1 MTSKVRNVWGGGGCF
16 LAKAAGVAA
25 SVALALG
32 IGIATPCTA
41 QAIDLAAPEHSKTI
55 SSNDD
60 GTYTLSLDV
69 TGRKGSQSETVTQ
82 KTDIVLVMDT
92 SGSMDFRMD
101 KDKDARPGESR
112 LDYAKTA
119 ANDLVNSVVK
129 DGNDDVRVA
138 VVSFSNDAQTVVGYT
153 SDKGELRRGI
163 DALGADDGT
172 NWEAGLAAANGLTAR
187 DGAKKYIVFLSD
199 GEPTYRYETVE
210 YWFFGWHTKTVVAG
224 SGRYYEQANFDHAVT
239 EAKKRGNAT
248 LFSVAVGSTQKV
260 SERMSSFQKEAT
272 GSANGCYSATTPEAL
287 RKAFASI
294 TQTITQSAQYTNVT
308 MTDVLTDYVDFVGA
322 DGNVR
327 VSARDAE
334 GNEVSLSPSDYEVS
348 VDAATK
354 RATLRFRQGQ
364 NGQAGFVLGEDV
376 TYTLS
381 FDVELTQA
389 AYDAAAAAGKTTT
402 LPTNSE
408 GKLSYSV
415 VNDNGAAQTVVAG
428 TDQSYQ
434 PQSVDVPVN
443 VVSIQKTWVGGT
455 VRPSSLTVDL
465 LRNGQKY
472 KTVVLDA
479 SAGYKADV
487 VVPAGIGDSVW
498 RVSEADVPPGYKP
511 TYGDDVTNSGTLS
524 ITNTYSVT
532 PVRVNGKESLS
543 GHKTLTGRDL
553 QAGEFRFQL
562 KDAQGKEVSTVTN
575 DEKGNFAFD
584 DLVFDAAGTY
594 SYTVSEDTSLL
605 PDYISPVTT
614 GPKSVT
620 IVVTDNGDGTL
631 AADVHKDALE
641 FENSYKAKAATV
653 QLSFVKKLSGRPTA
667 LEAGEFRF
675 QLKDAQGNVAATV
688 SNDAAGNVTFPS
700 MAFDEAG
707 TYVYKVSE
715 VAGSAAGVSYDA
727 GVRTVTIK
735 VTDEGQ
741 GVLAAETSVDGDT
754 TFANTYKAAPVSYAV
769 TQDVKVSKTLTGR
782 AFKAGEF
789 DFELVEDDN
798 VVATAAND
806 AEGNVRF
813 DTITYDE
820 PGTHNYVVREVNGG
834 LAGVTY
840 DSSEHVVTVVVTDD
854 GSGKLSAK
862 ATSADG
868 QIVFKNAYS
877 AAPTSITFGGTKVLT
892 GAELAAGQFAFQ
904 LKDAQGNVVATATN
918 AADGSLVFEP
928 VSLDAAGEYHLTLSE
943 VNDAQ
948 DNVTYDDHVYQLDVT
963 VDDDGEGS
971 LYVASYTVD
980 GGTDLPVFEN
990 AYVAPEA
997 PSEPAA
1003 PQAPAAV
1010 PNTGDA
1016 TSPVLPLAIGACAL
1030 AAACAAL
1037 LLVRRNNR

>member
-1 MTSKVRNVWGGGGCF
+1 MTSKVRNVSGGGRF
-16 LAKAAGVAA
+16 LVKAAGVVA

-32 IGIATPCTA
+32 IGLATPCTA

-129 DGNDDVRVA
+129 NGNDVRVA
-138 VVSFSNDAQTVVGYT
+138 VVSFNKDAKTVVGYT

-163 DALGADDGT
+163 DGLWADGGT

-187 DGAKKYIVFLSD
+187 DGAKKYTVFLSD
-199 GEPTYRYETVE
+199 GEPTYRYEKYSFLGYSWTE
-210 YWFFGWHTKTVVAG
+210 VAG
-224 SGRYYEQANFDHAVT
+224 NGRYYEQANFDHAVA

-272 GSANGCYSATTPEAL
+272 GSTDGCYSATTPEAL
-287 RKAFASI
+287 RQAFASI

-308 MTDVLTDYVDFVGA
+308 ITDALTDYVDFVGA

-381 FDVELTQA
+381 FDVKLTQA

-402 LPTNSE
+402 LPTNAE

-415 VNDNGAAQTVVAG
+415 VNDNGTTQTVVAG
-428 TDQSYQ
+428 ADQSYQ

-455 VRPSSLTVDL
+455 VRPDSLTVDL
-465 LRNGQKY
+465 LRDGKTY
-472 KTVVLDA
+472 KTVTLDA
-479 SAGYKADV
+479 AAGYKADV
-487 VVPAGIGDSVW
+487 VVPAGVGDSVW
-498 RVSEADVPPGYKP
+498 SVSEANVPAGYTP
-511 TYGDDVTNSGTLS
+511 TYGDAVTNSGTLS
-524 ITNTYSVT
+524 ITNTYSVS
-532 PVRVNGKESLS
+532 PVTVYGKESLS
-543 GHKTLTGRDL
+543 GRKALTGRDL
-553 QAGEFRFQL
+553 KAGEFSFQL
-562 KDAQGKEVSTVTN
+562 KDASGKPVQTVTN
-575 DEKGNFAFD
+575 DESGNFHFD
-584 DLVFDAAGTY
+584 DLTFDEPGTY
-594 SYTVSEDTSLL
+594 TYTVSEDTSSL
-605 PDYISPVTT
+605 PAGVSAVTA

-631 AADVHKDALE
+631 SADVRKDALE
-641 FENSYKAKAATV
+641 FENSYEAGAAMV
-653 QLSFVKKLSGRPTA
+653 QLSFAKTLSGRPTA
-667 LEAGEFRF
+667 LTDGEFQF
-675 QLKDAQGNVAATV
+675 QLKDEQDNVVATA
-688 SNDAAGNVTFPS
+688 SNDAAGTVTFPC
-700 MAFDEAG
+700 MAFGKAG
-707 TYVYKVSE
+707 TYTYKVSE
-715 VAGSAAGVSYDA
+715 VVGSAAGITYDA
-727 GVRTVTIK
+727 DVRKVTIK
-735 VTDEGQ
+735 VADDGEGYL
-741 GVLAAETSVDGDT
+741 VAETSVEGDT
-754 TFANTYKAAPVSYAV
+754 TFANTYKAAPVPYGV

-782 AFKAGEF
+782 DLRAGEF
-789 DFELVEDDN
+789 EFELVENGN
-798 VVATAAND
+798 VVATASND
-806 AEGNVRF
+806 AKGNVNF
-813 DTITYDE
+813 DALEYDE
-820 PGTHNYVVREVNGG
+820 AGTHTYVVREAKGSLG
-834 LAGVTY
+834 GVTY
-840 DSSEHVVTVVVTDD
+840 DASEHVVTVSVTDD
-854 GSGKLSAK
+854 GSGRLSAK

-963 VDDDGEGS
+963 VADDGEGS

-997 PSEPAA
+997 PSESAA

-1016 TSPVLPLAIGACAL
+1016 TSPVLPLAIGTCAL
-1030 AAACAAL
+1030 AVACAAL
-1037 LLVRRNNR
+1037 LLVRRNNS

>member
-1 MTSKVRNVWGGGGCF
+1 MTSKVRNVSGGGCF
-16 LAKAAGVAA
+16 LVKAAGVVA

-32 IGIATPCTA
+32 IGLATPCTA

-55 SSNDD
+55 SRNDD

-101 KDKDARPGESR
+101 KDKNARPGESR

-129 DGNDDVRVA
+129 NGNDVRVA
-138 VVSFSNDAQTVVGYT
+138 VVSFNKDAKTVVGYT

-163 DALGADDGT
+163 DGLWADGGT

-199 GEPTYRYETVE
+199 GEPTYRYEKHSFLGYSWTE
-210 YWFFGWHTKTVVAG
+210 VAG
-224 SGRYYEQANFDHAVT
+224 NGRYYEQANFDHAVA

-272 GSANGCYSATTPEAL
+272 GSTDGCYSATTPEAL
-287 RKAFASI
+287 RQAFASI

-308 MTDVLTDYVDFVGA
+308 ITDALTDYVDFVGA

-381 FDVELTQA
+381 FDVKLTQA

-402 LPTNSE
+402 LPTNAE

-415 VNDNGAAQTVVAG
+415 VNDNGTTQTVVAG
-428 TDQSYQ
+428 ADQSYQ

-455 VRPSSLTVDL
+455 VRPDSLAVEL
-465 LRNGQKY
+465 LRDGQTY
-472 KTVVLDA
+472 KTVALDA
-479 SAGYKADV
+479 AAGYKADV
-487 VVPAGIGDSVW
+487 VVPAGVGDSVW
-498 RVSEADVPPGYKP
+498 SVSEAKVPAGYTP
-511 TYGDDVTNSGTLS
+511 TYGDAVTNSGTLS
-524 ITNTYSVT
+524 ITNTYSVS
-532 PVRVNGKESLS
+532 PVKVSLS

-553 QAGEFRFQL
+553 TAGEFSFQL
-562 KDAQGKEVSTVTN
+562 KNAQGKVVSTATN
-575 DEKGNFAFD
+575 DAKGSFAFD
-584 DLVFDAAGTY
+584 DLTFDAAGTY
-594 SYTVSEDTSLL
+594 SYTVTEDTSNL
-605 PDYISPVTT
+605 PAGVSPVTE
-614 GPKSVT
+614 GSKSVT

-631 AADVHKDALE
+631 SADVRKDALE
-641 FENSYKAKAATV
+641 FENSYEAGAAMV
-653 QLSFVKKLSGRPTA
+653 QLSFAKTLSGRPTA
-667 LEAGEFRF
+667 LTDGEFQF
-675 QLKDAQGNVAATV
+675 QLKDEQGNVVATA
-688 SNDAAGNVTFPS
+688 SNDAAGTVTFPR
-700 MAFDEAG
+700 MAFGEAG
-707 TYVYKVSE
+707 TYTYKVSE
-715 VAGSAAGVSYDA
+715 VVGSAAGITYDA
-727 GVRTVTIK
+727 DVRKVTIK
-735 VTDEGQ
+735 VTDDGK
-741 GVLAAETSVDGDT
+741 GYLAAETSVDGDT
-754 TFANTYKAAPVSYAV
+754 TFTNTYKAESVSYSV
-769 TQDVKVSKTLTGR
+769 SQDVKVSKTLTGR
-782 AFKAGEF
+782 NLRAGEF
-789 DFELVEDDN
+789 EFELVEN
-798 VVATAAND
+798 GKVVATAHND
-806 AEGNVRF
+806 AKGKVNF
-813 DTITYDE
+813 DALKYDE
-820 PGTHNYVVREVNGG
+820 AGTHTYVVREAKGS
-834 LAGVTY
+834 LDGVTY
-840 DSSEHVVTVVVTDD
+840 DASEYVVTVSVTDD
-854 GSGKLSAK
+854 GSGRLSAK

-963 VDDDGEGS
+963 VADDGEGS

-1016 TSPVLPLAIGACAL
+1016 TSPVLPLAIGTCAL

>member
-1 MTSKVRNVWGGGGCF
+1 M
-16 LAKAAGVAA
+16 
-25 SVALALG
+25 
-32 IGIATPCTA
+32 
-41 QAIDLAAPEHSKTI
+41 
-55 SSNDD
+55 
-60 GTYTLSLDV
+60 
-69 TGRKGSQSETVTQ
+69 TQ

-101 KDKDARPGESR
+101 KDKNTRPGESR

-129 DGNDDVRVA
+129 NGNDVRVA
-138 VVSFSNDAQTVVGYT
+138 VVSFNKDAKTVVGYT

-163 DALGADDGT
+163 DGLWADGGT

-199 GEPTYRYETVE
+199 GEPTYRYEKHSFLGFSWTE
-210 YWFFGWHTKTVVAG
+210 VAG
-224 SGRYYEQANFDHAVT
+224 NGRYYEQANFDHAVT

-272 GSANGCYSATTPEAL
+272 GSTDGCYSATTPEAL
-287 RKAFASI
+287 KQAFASI

-308 MTDVLTDYVDFVGA
+308 MTDVLTDYVNFVGK

-389 AYDAAAAAGKTTT
+389 AYNAAAAAGKTTT
-402 LPTNSE
+402 LPTNAE

-415 VNDNGAAQTVVAG
+415 VNDNGTTQTVVAG
-428 TDQSYQ
+428 ADQSYQ

-455 VRPSSLTVDL
+455 VRPDSLAVEL
-465 LRNGQKY
+465 LRDGQTY
-472 KTVVLDA
+472 KTVKLDA
-479 SAGYKADV
+479 AAGYKADV
-487 VVPAGIGDSVW
+487 VVPAGVGDSVW
-498 RVSEADVPPGYKP
+498 SVSEVKVPAGYTP
-511 TYGDDVTNSGTLS
+511 TYGDPVTNSGTLS
-524 ITNTYSVT
+524 ITNTYSVS
-532 PVRVNGKESLS
+532 PVKVSLS
-543 GHKTLTGRDL
+543 GHKTLTGRALKAD
-553 QAGEFRFQL
+553 EFSFQL
-562 KDAQGKEVSTVTN
+562 KDAQNKVVSTATN
-575 DEKGNFAFD
+575 DADGNFAFD
-584 DLVFDAAGTY
+584 DLTFDAAGTY
-594 SYTVSEDTSLL
+594 SYTVTEDTSNL
-605 PDYISPVTT
+605 PDGVSAVTA
-614 GPKSVT
+614 GLKSVT

-631 AADVHKDALE
+631 SADVRKDALE
-641 FENSYKAKAATV
+641 FENSYEAGAAMV
-653 QLSFVKKLSGRPTA
+653 QLSFAKTLSGRPTA
-667 LEAGEFRF
+667 LTDGEFQF
-675 QLKDAQGNVAATV
+675 QLKDEQGNVVATA
-688 SNDAAGNVTFPS
+688 SNDAAGTVTFPR
-700 MAFDEAG
+700 MAFGEAG
-707 TYVYKVSE
+707 TYTYKVSE
-715 VAGSAAGVSYDA
+715 VAGSAAGVTYDA

-735 VTDEGQ
+735 VTDDGK
-741 GVLAAETSVDGDT
+741 GYLVAETSVDGDT
-754 TFANTYKAAPVSYAV
+754 TFTNTYKAESVSYSV
-769 TQDVKVSKTLTGR
+769 SQDVKVSKTLTGR
-782 AFKAGEF
+782 DFGAGEF
-789 DFELVEDDN
+789 EFELVEN
-798 VVATAAND
+798 GKVVATAHND
-806 AEGNVRF
+806 AEGKVNF
-813 DTITYDE
+813 DALTYDE
-820 PGTHNYVVREVNGG
+820 AGTHTYVVCEAKGSLG
-834 LAGVTY
+834 GVTY
-840 DSSEHVVTVVVTDD
+840 DSSEYVVTVSVTDD
-854 GSGKLSAK
+854 GSGRLSAK

-963 VDDDGEGS
+963 VADDGEGS

-1016 TSPVLPLAIGACAL
+1016 TSPALPLAIGACAL
-1030 AAACAAL
+1030 AAACAAF

>member
-1 MTSKVRNVWGGGGCF
+1 M
-16 LAKAAGVAA
+16 
-25 SVALALG
+25 
-32 IGIATPCTA
+32 
-41 QAIDLAAPEHSKTI
+41 
-55 SSNDD
+55 
-60 GTYTLSLDV
+60 
-69 TGRKGSQSETVTQ
+69 TQ

-101 KDKDARPGESR
+101 KDKNARPGESR

-129 DGNDDVRVA
+129 NGNDVRVA
-138 VVSFSNDAQTVVGYT
+138 VVSFNKDAKTVVGYT

-163 DALGADDGT
+163 DGLWADGGT

-199 GEPTYRYETVE
+199 GEPTYRYEKHSFLGFSWTE
-210 YWFFGWHTKTVVAG
+210 VAG
-224 SGRYYEQANFDHAVT
+224 NGRYYEQANFDHAVA

-272 GSANGCYSATTPEAL
+272 GSTDGCYSATTPEAL
-287 RKAFASI
+287 RQAFASI

-308 MTDVLTDYVDFVGA
+308 ITDALTDYVDFVGA

-327 VSARDAE
+327 VSARDTE

-381 FDVELTQA
+381 FDVKLTQA
-389 AYDAAAAAGKTTT
+389 AYDAAAAGKTTT
-402 LPTNSE
+402 LPCAE

-415 VNDNGAAQTVVAG
+415 VNDNGTTQTVVAG
-428 TDQSYQ
+428 ADQSDQ

-455 VRPSSLTVDL
+455 VRPDSLTVDL
-465 LRNGQKY
+465 LRDGKSY

-479 SAGYKADV
+479 AVDYKADV
-487 VVPAGIGDSVW
+487 VVPAGVGDSVW
-498 RVSEADVPPGYKP
+498 SVSEDNVPAGYTP
-511 TYGDDVTNSGTLS
+511 TYGDPVTNSGTLS
-524 ITNTYSVT
+524 ITNTYSISPVT
-532 PVRVNGKESLS
+532 VYGKESLS
-543 GHKTLTGRDL
+543 GRKTLTGRDL
-553 QAGEFRFQL
+553 KAGEFSFQL
-562 KDAQGKEVSTVTN
+562 KDAQGNVVSHRRN
-575 DEKGNFAFD
+575 DIDGNALQRG
-584 DLVFDAAGTY
+584 DLTFDAAGTY
-594 SYTVSEDTSLL
+594 SYTVSEDTSHL
-605 PDYISPVTT
+605 PAGVSAVSA

-631 AADVHKDALE
+631 SADVRKDALE
-641 FENSYKAKAATV
+641 FENSYEAGAAMV
-653 QLSFVKKLSGRPTA
+653 QLSFAKTLSGRPTA
-667 LEAGEFRF
+667 LTDGEFQF
-675 QLKDAQGNVAATV
+675 QLEDEQDNVVATA
-688 SNDAAGNVTFPS
+688 SNDAAGTVTFPR
-700 MAFDEAG
+700 MAFGEAG
-707 TYVYKVSE
+707 TYTYEVSE
-715 VAGSAAGVSYDA
+715 VVGSAAGVTYDA
-727 GVRTVTIK
+727 GVRKVTIK
-735 VTDEGQ
+735 VADNGEGYL
-741 GVLAAETSVDGDT
+741 VAETSVDGDT
-754 TFANTYKAAPVSYAV
+754 TFTNTDKAAPVSYGV

-782 AFKAGEF
+782 DLRAGEF
-789 DFELVEDDN
+789 EFELAENGN
-798 VVATAAND
+798 VVATASND
-806 AEGNVRF
+806 AEGNVNF
-813 DTITYDE
+813 DALEYDE
-820 PGTHNYVVREVNGG
+820 AGTHTYVVREAKGSLG
-834 LAGVTY
+834 GVTY
-840 DSSEHVVTVVVTDD
+840 DASEYVVTVSVTDD
-854 GSGKLSAK
+854 GSGRLSAK

-948 DNVTYDDHVYQLDVT
+948 DNVTYDDHVCQLDVT
-963 VDDDGEGS
+963 VADDGEGS

-1016 TSPVLPLAIGACAL
+1016 TSLVLPLAIGTCAL

>member
-1 MTSKVRNVWGGGGCF
+1 MTSKVRNVSGGRF
-16 LAKAAGVAA
+16 LVKAAGVVA

-32 IGIATPCTA
+32 IGLATPCTA

-129 DGNDDVRVA
+129 NGNDVRVA
-138 VVSFSNDAQTVVGYT
+138 VVSFNKDAKTVVGYT

-163 DALGADDGT
+163 DGLWADGGT

-187 DGAKKYIVFLSD
+187 DGAKKYTVFLSD
-199 GEPTYRYETVE
+199 GEPTYRYEKYSFLGHSWTE
-210 YWFFGWHTKTVVAG
+210 VAG
-224 SGRYYEQANFDHAVT
+224 NGRYYEQANFDHAVA

-272 GSANGCYSATTPEAL
+272 GSTDGCYSATTPEAL
-287 RKAFASI
+287 RQAFASI

-308 MTDVLTDYVDFVGA
+308 ITDALTDYVDFVGA

-364 NGQAGFVLGEDV
+364 NGQAGFVLGEGV

-381 FDVELTQA
+381 FDVKLTQA

-402 LPTNSE
+402 LPTNAE

-415 VNDNGAAQTVVAG
+415 VNDNGTTQTVVAG
-428 TDQSYQ
+428 ADQSYQ

-455 VRPSSLTVDL
+455 VRPDSLTVDL
-465 LRNGQKY
+465 LRDGKTY
-472 KTVVLDA
+472 KTVTLDA
-479 SAGYKADV
+479 AAGYKADV
-487 VVPAGIGDSVW
+487 AVPAGVGDSVW
-498 RVSEADVPPGYKP
+498 SVSEANVPAGYTP
-511 TYGDDVTNSGTLS
+511 TYGDAVTNSGTLS
-524 ITNTYSVT
+524 ITNTYSVS
-532 PVRVNGKESLS
+532 PVKVSGKESLS
-543 GHKTLTGRDL
+543 GRKTLTGRDL
-553 QAGEFRFQL
+553 KAGEFSFQL
-562 KDAQGKEVSTVTN
+562 KDASCKLVQTVTN
-575 DEKGNFAFD
+575 DESGNFHFD
-584 DLVFDAAGTY
+584 DLTFDEPGTY
-594 SYTVSEDTSLL
+594 TYTVSEDTSSL
-605 PDYISPVTT
+605 PAGVSAVTA

-631 AADVHKDALE
+631 SANVRKDALE
-641 FENSYKAKAATV
+641 FENSYEAGAAMV
-653 QLSFVKKLSGRPTA
+653 QLSFAKTLSGRPTA
-667 LEAGEFRF
+667 LTDGEFQF
-675 QLKDAQGNVAATV
+675 QLKDEQDNVVATA
-688 SNDAAGNVTFPS
+688 SNDAAGTVTFPR
-700 MAFDEAG
+700 MAFGKAG
-707 TYVYKVSE
+707 TYTYKVSE
-715 VAGSAAGVSYDA
+715 VVGSAAGITYDA
-727 GVRTVTIK
+727 DVRKVTIK
-735 VTDEGQ
+735 VADDGEGYL
-741 GVLAAETSVDGDT
+741 VAETSVEGDT
-754 TFANTYKAAPVSYAV
+754 TFANTYKAAPVSYGV
-769 TQDVKVSKTLTGR
+769 TKDVKVSKTLTGR
-782 AFKAGEF
+782 DLRAGEF
-789 DFELVEDDN
+789 EFELVENGN
-798 VVATAAND
+798 VVATVSND
-806 AEGNVRF
+806 AEGNVNF
-813 DTITYDE
+813 DALEYDE
-820 PGTHNYVVREVNGG
+820 AGTHTYVVREAKGSLG
-834 LAGVTY
+834 GVTY
-840 DSSEHVVTVVVTDD
+840 DASEHVVTVSVTDD
-854 GSGKLSAK
+854 GSGRLSAK

-963 VDDDGEGS
+963 VADDGEGN

-1016 TSPVLPLAIGACAL
+1016 TSPALPLAIGACAL
-1030 AAACAAL
+1030 AVACVAL
-1037 LLVRRNNR
+1037 LLVRRNNS

>member
-1 MTSKVRNVWGGGGCF
+1 M
-16 LAKAAGVAA
+16 
-25 SVALALG
+25 
-32 IGIATPCTA
+32 
-41 QAIDLAAPEHSKTI
+41 
-55 SSNDD
+55 
-60 GTYTLSLDV
+60 
-69 TGRKGSQSETVTQ
+69 TQ

-101 KDKDARPGESR
+101 KDKDAQPGESR

-129 DGNDDVRVA
+129 NGNDVRVA
-138 VVSFSNDAQTVVGYT
+138 VVSFNRDAKTAVGYT
-153 SDKGELRRGI
+153 SDKDELRRGI
-163 DALGADDGT
+163 DGLGANDGT

-199 GEPTYRYETVE
+199 GKPTYRYEKHSFLGFSWTE
-210 YWFFGWHTKTVVAG
+210 VAG
-224 SGRYYEQANFDHAVT
+224 NGRYYEQANFDHAVT

-272 GSANGCYSATTPEAL
+272 GSTDGCYSATTPEAL
-287 RKAFASI
+287 KQAFASI

-308 MTDVLTDYVDFVGA
+308 ITDALTDYVDFVGA

-381 FDVELTQA
+381 FDVKLTQT
-389 AYDAAAAAGKTTT
+389 AYNAAAAAGKTTT

-415 VNDNGAAQTVVAG
+415 VNDNGTTQTVVAG
-428 TDQSYQ
+428 ADQSYQ

-455 VRPSSLTVDL
+455 KRPDSLSVHL
-465 LRNGQKY
+465 LCNNREY
-472 KTVVLDA
+472 KVVALDA
-479 SAGYKADV
+479 AAGYKADV
-487 VVPAGIGDSVW
+487 VVPAGVGDSVW
-498 RVSEADVPPGYKP
+498 SVSEDNVPAGYTP
-511 TYGDDVTNSGTLS
+511 TYGDAVTNSGTLS
-524 ITNTYSVT
+524 ITNTYSVS
-532 PVRVNGKESLS
+532 PVKVSLS
-543 GHKTLTGRDL
+543 GHKTLTGRAL
-553 QAGEFRFQL
+553 NVGEFSFQL
-562 KDAQGKEVSTVTN
+562 KDAQNKVVSTATN
-575 DEKGNFAFD
+575 DAKGNFAFD

-594 SYTVSEDTSLL
+594 SYTVTEDTSNL
-605 PDYISPVTT
+605 PAGVSAVTT

-631 AADVHKDALE
+631 SADVRKDALE
-641 FENSYKAKAATV
+641 FENSYEAGAAMV
-653 QLSFVKKLSGRPTA
+653 QLSFAKTLSGRPTA
-667 LEAGEFRF
+667 LTDGEFQF
-675 QLKDAQGNVAATV
+675 QLKDEQDNVVATA
-688 SNDAAGNVTFPS
+688 SNDAAGTVTFPR
-700 MAFDEAG
+700 MAFGKAG
-707 TYVYKVSE
+707 TYTYKVSE
-715 VAGSAAGVSYDA
+715 LVGSAAGVTYDA
-727 GVRTVTIK
+727 GVRKVTIK
-735 VTDEGQ
+735 VADDGK
-741 GVLAAETSVDGDT
+741 GSLVAETSVDGKT
-754 TFANTYKAAPVSYAV
+754 TFANTYKAESVSYSV
-769 TQDVKVSKTLTGR
+769 SQDVKVSKTLTGR
-782 AFKAGEF
+782 DLEAGEF
-789 DFELVEDDN
+789 DFELVEN
-798 VVATAAND
+798 GKVVATASND
-806 AEGNVRF
+806 AEGNVNF
-813 DTITYDE
+813 DALKYGE
-820 PGTHNYVVREVNGG
+820 AGTHTYVVREAKGS
-834 LAGVTY
+834 LRGVTY
-840 DSSEHVVTVVVTDD
+840 DASEYVVTVSVTDD
-854 GSGKLSAK
+854 GSGRLSAK

-1016 TSPVLPLAIGACAL
+1016 TSPVLPLAIGTCAL

>member
-1 MTSKVRNVWGGGGCF
+1 
-16 LAKAAGVAA
+16 
-25 SVALALG
+25 
-32 IGIATPCTA
+32 
-41 QAIDLAAPEHSKTI
+41 
-55 SSNDD
+55 
-60 GTYTLSLDV
+60 
-69 TGRKGSQSETVTQ
+69 
-82 KTDIVLVMDT
+82 MDT

-129 DGNDDVRVA
+129 NGNDVRVA
-138 VVSFSNDAQTVVGYT
+138 VVSFNKDAKTVVGYT

-163 DALGADDGT
+163 DGLWADGGT

-199 GEPTYRYETVE
+199 GEPTYRYEKRSFLGFSWTE
-210 YWFFGWHTKTVVAG
+210 VAG
-224 SGRYYEQANFDHAVT
+224 NGRYYEQANFDHAVT

-272 GSANGCYSATTPEAL
+272 GSTDGCYSATTPEAL
-287 RKAFASI
+287 RQAFASI

-308 MTDVLTDYVDFVGA
+308 ITDALTDYVDFVGA

-381 FDVELTQA
+381 FDVKLTQA

-402 LPTNSE
+402 LPTNAE

-415 VNDNGAAQTVVAG
+415 VNDNGTTQTVVAG
-428 TDQSYQ
+428 ADQSYQ

-455 VRPSSLTVDL
+455 VRPDSLAVEL
-465 LRNGQKY
+465 LRDGQTY
-472 KTVVLDA
+472 KTVALDA
-479 SAGYKADV
+479 AAGYKADV
-487 VVPAGIGDSVW
+487 VVPAGVGDSVW
-498 RVSEADVPPGYKP
+498 SVSEAKVPAGYTP
-511 TYGDDVTNSGTLS
+511 TYGDAVTNSGTLS
-524 ITNTYSVT
+524 ITNTYSVS
-532 PVRVNGKESLS
+532 PVKVSLS

-553 QAGEFRFQL
+553 KAGEFSFQL
-562 KDAQGKEVSTVTN
+562 KDAQNNVVSTATN
-575 DEKGNFAFD
+575 DAAGNFAFN
-584 DLVFDAAGTY
+584 DLTFDAAGTY
-594 SYTVSEDTSLL
+594 SYTVTEDTSNL
-605 PDYISPVTT
+605 PAGVSAVTA

-631 AADVHKDALE
+631 SADVRKDALE
-641 FENSYKAKAATV
+641 FENSYEAGAAMV
-653 QLSFVKKLSGRPTA
+653 QLSFAKTLSGRPTA
-667 LEAGEFRF
+667 LTDGEFQF
-675 QLKDAQGNVAATV
+675 QLKDEQDNVVATA
-688 SNDAAGNVTFPS
+688 SNDAAGTVTFPR
-700 MAFDEAG
+700 MAFGKAG
-707 TYVYKVSE
+707 TYTYKVSE
-715 VAGSAAGVSYDA
+715 VVGAAAGITYDA
-727 GVRTVTIK
+727 DVRKVTIK
-735 VTDEGQ
+735 VADDGEGYL
-741 GVLAAETSVDGDT
+741 VAETSVEGDT
-754 TFANTYKAAPVSYAV
+754 TFANTYKAAPVPYGV

-782 AFKAGEF
+782 DLRAGEF
-789 DFELVEDDN
+789 EFELVEN
-798 VVATAAND
+798 GKVVATASND
-806 AEGNVRF
+806 AEGNVSF
-813 DTITYDE
+813 GALTYDE
-820 PGTHNYVVREVNGG
+820 AGTHTYVVREAKGSLG
-834 LAGVTY
+834 GVTY
-840 DSSEHVVTVVVTDD
+840 DASEYVVTVSVTDD
-854 GSGKLSAK
+854 GSGRLSAK

-963 VDDDGEGS
+963 VADDGEGN

-990 AYVAPEA
+990 AYVTPEA

-1016 TSPVLPLAIGACAL
+1016 TSPALPLAIGACAL
-1030 AAACAAL
+1030 AVACAAL
-1037 LLVRRNNR
+1037 LLVRRNNS

>member
-1 MTSKVRNVWGGGGCF
+1 MTSKVRNVSGGCF
-16 LAKAAGVAA
+16 LVKAAGVVA

-32 IGIATPCTA
+32 IGLATPCTA

-55 SSNDD
+55 SSNDG

-101 KDKDARPGESR
+101 KDKNARPGESR

-129 DGNDDVRVA
+129 NGNDVRVA
-138 VVSFSNDAQTVVGYT
+138 VVSFNKDAKTVVGYT

-163 DALGADDGT
+163 DGLWADGGT

-199 GEPTYRYETVE
+199 GEPTYRYEKHSFLGYSWTE
-210 YWFFGWHTKTVVAG
+210 VAG
-224 SGRYYEQANFDHAVT
+224 NGRYYEQANFDHAVA

-272 GSANGCYSATTPEAL
+272 GSTDGCYSATTPEAL
-287 RKAFASI
+287 RQAFASI

-308 MTDVLTDYVDFVGA
+308 ITDALTDYVDFVGA

-381 FDVELTQA
+381 FDVKLTQA

-402 LPTNSE
+402 LPTNAE

-415 VNDNGAAQTVVAG
+415 VNDNGTTQTVVAG
-428 TDQSYQ
+428 ADQSYQ

-455 VRPSSLTVDL
+455 VRPDSLAVEL
-465 LRNGQKY
+465 LRDGQTY
-472 KTVVLDA
+472 KTVALDA
-479 SAGYKADV
+479 AAGYKADV
-487 VVPAGIGDSVW
+487 VVPAGVGDSVW
-498 RVSEADVPPGYKP
+498 SVSEAKVPAGYTP
-511 TYGDDVTNSGTLS
+511 TYGDAVTNSGTLS
-524 ITNTYSVT
+524 ITNTYSVS
-532 PVRVNGKESLS
+532 PVKVSLS

-553 QAGEFRFQL
+553 TAGEFSFQL
-562 KDAQGKEVSTVTN
+562 KNAQGKVVSTATN
-575 DEKGNFAFD
+575 DAKGSFAFD
-584 DLVFDAAGTY
+584 DLTFDAAGTY
-594 SYTVSEDTSLL
+594 SYTVTEDTSNL
-605 PDYISPVTT
+605 PAGVSPVTE
-614 GPKSVT
+614 GSKSVT

-631 AADVHKDALE
+631 SADVRKDALE
-641 FENSYKAKAATV
+641 FENSYEAGAAMV
-653 QLSFVKKLSGRPTA
+653 QLSFAKTLSGRPTA
-667 LEAGEFRF
+667 LTDGEFQF
-675 QLKDAQGNVAATV
+675 QLKDEQGNVVATA
-688 SNDAAGNVTFPS
+688 SNDAAGTVTFPR
-700 MAFDEAG
+700 MAFGEAG
-707 TYVYKVSE
+707 TYTYKVSE
-715 VAGSAAGVSYDA
+715 VVGSAAGITYDA
-727 GVRTVTIK
+727 DVRKVTIK
-735 VTDEGQ
+735 VTDDGK
-741 GVLAAETSVDGDT
+741 GYLAAETSVDGDT
-754 TFANTYKAAPVSYAV
+754 TFTNTYKAESVSYSV
-769 TQDVKVSKTLTGR
+769 SQDVKVSKTLTGR
-782 AFKAGEF
+782 DLRAGEF
-789 DFELVEDDN
+789 EFELVEN
-798 VVATAAND
+798 GKVVATAHND
-806 AEGNVRF
+806 AKGKVNF
-813 DTITYDE
+813 DTLTYDE
-820 PGTHNYVVREVNGG
+820 AGTHTYVVREAKGS
-834 LAGVTY
+834 LRGVTY
-840 DSSEHVVTVVVTDD
+840 DASEYVVTVSVTDD
-854 GSGKLSAK
+854 GSGRLSAK

-868 QIVFKNAYS
+868 KIVFKNAYS

-963 VDDDGEGS
+963 VADDGEGS

-1016 TSPVLPLAIGACAL
+1016 TSPVLPLAIGTCAL

>member
-1 MTSKVRNVWGGGGCF
+1 M
-16 LAKAAGVAA
+16 
-25 SVALALG
+25 
-32 IGIATPCTA
+32 
-41 QAIDLAAPEHSKTI
+41 
-55 SSNDD
+55 
-60 GTYTLSLDV
+60 
-69 TGRKGSQSETVTQ
+69 TQ

-129 DGNDDVRVA
+129 NGSDDVRVA
-138 VVSFSNDAQTVVGYT
+138 VVSFNKNAQTVVGYT

-163 DALGADDGT
+163 DGLWADDGT

-199 GEPTYRYETVE
+199 GKPTYRYEKHSFLGFSWTGVE
-210 YWFFGWHTKTVVAG
+210 GNGQDYDQ
-224 SGRYYEQANFDHAVT
+224 ENFDHAVT

-260 SERMSSFQKEAT
+260 SERMSAFQKEAT
-272 GSANGCYSATTPEAL
+272 GSADGCYSATTPEAL
-287 RKAFASI
+287 RQAFASI

-327 VSARDAE
+327 VSARGAE

-354 RATLRFRQGQ
+354 RAALRFRQGQ

-428 TDQSYQ
+428 ADQSYQ

-465 LRNGQKY
+465 LRDGQRY
-472 KTVVLDA
+472 KTVALDA
-479 SAGYKADV
+479 AADYKAN
-487 VVPAGIGDSVW
+487 VPAG
-498 RVSEADVPPGYKP
+498 YTP
-511 TYGDDVTNSGTLS
+511 TYGDAVTNSGTLS
-524 ITNTYSVT
+524 ITNTYSVS
-532 PVRVNGKESLS
+532 PVRVYGKESLS
-543 GHKTLTGRDL
+543 GHKTLTGRAL
-553 QAGEFRFQL
+553 RAGEFSFQL
-562 KDAQGKEVSTVTN
+562 KDAQGKVVSNATN
-575 DEKGNFAFD
+575 DADGNFAFD

-594 SYTVSEDTSLL
+594 SYTVSEDASHL
-605 PDYISPVTT
+605 PAGVSAVTT
-614 GPKSVT
+614 GSKSVT
-620 IVVTDNGDGTL
+620 IVVTDNGNGTL
-631 AADVHKDALE
+631 SADVRKDALE
-641 FENSYKAKAATV
+641 FENSYKAVAATV
-653 QLSFVKKLSGRPTA
+653 QLSFAKKLSGRPTA
-667 LEAGEFRF
+667 LAAGEFQF

-700 MAFDEAG
+700 MAFGEAG
-707 TYVYKVSE
+707 TYVYEVSE
-715 VAGSAAGVSYDA
+715 VAGSAVGVTYDA
-727 GVRTVTIK
+727 DVRTVTIK
-735 VTDEGQ
+735 VTDDGQ
-741 GVLAAETSVDGDT
+741 GFLAAETSVDGDT
-754 TFANTYKAAPVSYAV
+754 TFANTYKADPVSYGV

-782 AFKAGEF
+782 DLRAGEF
-789 DFELVEDDN
+789 AFELVEN
-798 VVATAAND
+798 GKVVATAPND
-806 AEGNVRF
+806 AEGNVNF
-813 DTITYDE
+813 DALEYDE
-820 PGTHNYVVREVNGG
+820 AGTHTYVVREAKDS
-834 LAGVTY
+834 LKGVTY
-840 DSSEHVVTVVVTDD
+840 DSSEHVVTVSVTDD
-854 GSGKLSAK
+854 GSGRLSAK

-963 VDDDGEGS
+963 VADDGEGS

>member
-1 MTSKVRNVWGGGGCF
+1 M
-16 LAKAAGVAA
+16 
-25 SVALALG
+25 
-32 IGIATPCTA
+32 
-41 QAIDLAAPEHSKTI
+41 
-55 SSNDD
+55 
-60 GTYTLSLDV
+60 
-69 TGRKGSQSETVTQ
+69 TQ

-101 KDKDARPGESR
+101 KDKNARPGESR

-129 DGNDDVRVA
+129 NGNDVRVA
-138 VVSFSNDAQTVVGYT
+138 VVSFNKDAKTVVGYT

-163 DALGADDGT
+163 DGLRADGGT

-199 GEPTYRYETVE
+199 GEPTYRYEKHSFLGFSWTE
-210 YWFFGWHTKTVVAG
+210 VAG
-224 SGRYYEQANFDHAVT
+224 NGRYYEQANFDHAVA

-272 GSANGCYSATTPEAL
+272 GSTDGCYSATTPEAL
-287 RKAFASI
+287 RQAFASI

-308 MTDVLTDYVDFVGA
+308 ITDALTDYVDFVGA

-327 VSARDAE
+327 VSARDTE
-334 GNEVSLSPSDYEVS
+334 GNAVSLSPSDYEVS

-381 FDVELTQA
+381 FDVKLTQA

-402 LPTNSE
+402 LPTNAE

-415 VNDNGAAQTVVAG
+415 VNDNGTTQTVVAG
-428 TDQSYQ
+428 ADQSYQ

-455 VRPSSLTVDL
+455 VRPDSLTVDL
-465 LRNGQKY
+465 LRDGKSY

-479 SAGYKADV
+479 AVDYKADV
-487 VVPAGIGDSVW
+487 VVPAGVGDSVW
-498 RVSEADVPPGYKP
+498 SVSEDNVPAGYTP
-511 TYGDDVTNSGTLS
+511 TYGDPVTNSGTLS
-524 ITNTYSVT
+524 ITNTYSISPVT
-532 PVRVNGKESLS
+532 VYGKESLS
-543 GHKTLTGRDL
+543 GRKTLTGRDL
-553 QAGEFRFQL
+553 KAGEFSFQL
-562 KDAQGKEVSTVTN
+562 KDAQGNVVSTATN
-575 DEKGNFAFD
+575 DANGNFAFD
-584 DLVFDAAGTY
+584 DLTFDAAGTY
-594 SYTVSEDTSLL
+594 SYTVSEDTSHL
-605 PDYISPVTT
+605 PAGVSAVTA

-631 AADVHKDALE
+631 SADVRKDALE
-641 FENSYKAKAATV
+641 FENSYEAGAAMVQPSFAKT
-653 QLSFVKKLSGRPTA
+653 LSGRPTA
-667 LEAGEFRF
+667 LTDGEFQF
-675 QLKDAQGNVAATV
+675 QLKDEQDNVVATA
-688 SNDAAGNVTFPS
+688 SNDAAGTVTFPR
-700 MAFDEAG
+700 MAFGEAG
-707 TYVYKVSE
+707 TYTYEVSE
-715 VAGSAAGVSYDA
+715 VVGSAAGVTYDA
-727 GVRTVTIK
+727 GVRKVTIK
-735 VTDEGQ
+735 VADNGEGYL
-741 GVLAAETSVDGDT
+741 VAETSVDGDT
-754 TFANTYKAAPVSYAV
+754 TFTNTYKAAPVSYGV

-782 AFKAGEF
+782 DLRAGEF
-789 DFELVEDDN
+789 EFELAENGN
-798 VVATAAND
+798 VVATASND
-806 AEGNVRF
+806 AEGNVNF
-813 DTITYDE
+813 DALEYDE
-820 PGTHNYVVREVNGG
+820 AGTHTYVVREAKGSPKG
-834 LAGVTY
+834 SLGGVTY
-840 DSSEHVVTVVVTDD
+840 DASEYVVTVSVTDD
-854 GSGKLSAK
+854 GSGRLSAK

-963 VDDDGEGS
+963 VADDGEGS

-1016 TSPVLPLAIGACAL
+1016 TSLVLPLAIGTCAL

>member
-1 MTSKVRNVWGGGGCF
+1 
-16 LAKAAGVAA
+16 
-25 SVALALG
+25 
-32 IGIATPCTA
+32 
-41 QAIDLAAPEHSKTI
+41 
-55 SSNDD
+55 
-60 GTYTLSLDV
+60 
-69 TGRKGSQSETVTQ
+69 
-82 KTDIVLVMDT
+82 MDT

-129 DGNDDVRVA
+129 NGNDVRVA
-138 VVSFSNDAQTVVGYT
+138 VVSFNKDAKTVVGYT

-163 DALGADDGT
+163 DGLWADGGT

-199 GEPTYRYETVE
+199 GEPTYRYEKHSFLGYSWTE
-210 YWFFGWHTKTVVAG
+210 VAG
-224 SGRYYEQANFDHAVT
+224 NGRYYEQANFDHAVA

-272 GSANGCYSATTPEAL
+272 GSTDGCYSATTPEAL
-287 RKAFASI
+287 RQAFASI

-308 MTDVLTDYVDFVGA
+308 ITDALTDYVDFVGA

-381 FDVELTQA
+381 FDVKLTQA

-415 VNDNGAAQTVVAG
+415 VNDNGTTQTVVAG
-428 TDQSYQ
+428 ADQSYQ

-455 VRPSSLTVDL
+455 VRPDSLAVDL
-465 LRNGQKY
+465 LRDGQSY
-472 KTVVLDA
+472 KTVTLDA
-479 SAGYKADV
+479 AAGYKADV

-498 RVSEADVPPGYKP
+498 SVSEANVPAGYTP
-511 TYGDDVTNSGTLS
+511 TYGDAVTNSGTLS
-524 ITNTYSVT
+524 ITNTYSVS
-532 PVRVNGKESLS
+532 PVTVYGKESLS

-553 QAGEFRFQL
+553 RAGEFSFQL
-562 KDAQGKEVSTVTN
+562 KDASGKLVQTVT
-575 DEKGNFAFD
+575 
-584 DLVFDAAGTY
+584 
-594 SYTVSEDTSLL
+594 
-605 PDYISPVTT
+605 
-614 GPKSVT
+614 
-620 IVVTDNGDGTL
+620 
-631 AADVHKDALE
+631 
-641 FENSYKAKAATV
+641 
-653 QLSFVKKLSGRPTA
+653 
-667 LEAGEFRF
+667 
-675 QLKDAQGNVAATV
+675 
-688 SNDAAGNVTFPS
+688 
-700 MAFDEAG
+700 
-707 TYVYKVSE
+707 
-715 VAGSAAGVSYDA
+715 
-727 GVRTVTIK
+727 
-735 VTDEGQ
+735 
-741 GVLAAETSVDGDT
+741 
-754 TFANTYKAAPVSYAV
+754 
-769 TQDVKVSKTLTGR
+769 
-782 AFKAGEF
+782 
-789 DFELVEDDN
+789 
-798 VVATAAND
+798 ND
-806 AEGNVRF
+806 AEGNVNF
-813 DTITYDE
+813 DALEYDE
-820 PGTHNYVVREVNGG
+820 AGTHTYVVREAKGSLG
-834 LAGVTY
+834 GVTY
-840 DSSEHVVTVVVTDD
+840 DASEHVVTVSVTDD
-854 GSGKLSAK
+854 GSGRLSAK

-963 VDDDGEGS
+963 VADDGEGN

-990 AYVAPEA
+990 AYVTPEA

-1016 TSPVLPLAIGACAL
+1016 TSPALPLAIGACAL
-1030 AAACAAL
+1030 AVACAAL
-1037 LLVRRNNR
+1037 LLVRRNNS

>member
-1 MTSKVRNVWGGGGCF
+1 MTSKVRNVSGGGCF
-16 LAKAAGVAA
+16 LARAAGVAA

-32 IGIATPCTA
+32 IGLATPCTA

-119 ANDLVNSVVK
+119 ASSLVNSVVK
-129 DGNDDVRVA
+129 NGNDVRVA
-138 VVSFSNDAQTVVGYT
+138 VVSFNKDAKTVVGYT

-163 DALGADDGT
+163 DGLWAHGGT

-199 GEPTYRYETVE
+199 GEPTYRYEKYSFLGYSWT
-210 YWFFGWHTKTVVAG
+210 GVAG
-224 SGRYYEQANFDHAVT
+224 SGRHYEQANFDHAVA
-239 EAKKRGNAT
+239 EAKKRGDTT

-272 GSANGCYSATTPEAL
+272 GSTDGCYSATTPEAL
-287 RKAFASI
+287 RQAFASI

-308 MTDVLTDYVDFVGA
+308 MTDVLTDYVNFVGA

-389 AYDAAAAAGKTTT
+389 AYDAAAAAGKSTT

-428 TDQSYQ
+428 ADQSYQ
-434 PQSVDVPVN
+434 PQSVGVPVN

-455 VRPSSLTVDL
+455 VRPDSLTVDL
-465 LRNGQKY
+465 LRDGKTY
-472 KTVVLDA
+472 KTVTLDA
-479 SAGYKADV
+479 AAGYKADV
-487 VVPAGIGDSVW
+487 AVPAGVGDSVW
-498 RVSEADVPPGYKP
+498 SVSEANVPAGYTP
-511 TYGDDVTNSGTLS
+511 TYGDAVTNSGTLS
-524 ITNTYSVT
+524 ITNTYSVS
-532 PVRVNGKESLS
+532 PVKVSGKESLS
-543 GHKTLTGRDL
+543 GRKTLTGRDL
-553 QAGEFRFQL
+553 RAGEFSFQL
-562 KDAQGKEVSTVTN
+562 KDAQGKLVQTVTN
-575 DEKGNFAFD
+575 DESGNFHFD
-584 DLVFDAAGTY
+584 DLTFDEPGTY
-594 SYTVSEDTSLL
+594 TYTVSEDTSSL
-605 PDYISPVTT
+605 PAGVSAVTA

-631 AADVHKDALE
+631 SADVRKDALE
-641 FENSYKAKAATV
+641 FENSYEAGAAMV
-653 QLSFVKKLSGRPTA
+653 QLSFAKTLSGRPTA
-667 LEAGEFRF
+667 LTDGEFQF
-675 QLKDAQGNVAATV
+675 QLKDEQDNVVATA
-688 SNDAAGNVTFPS
+688 SNDAAGTVTFPR
-700 MAFDEAG
+700 MAFGKAG
-707 TYVYKVSE
+707 TYTYKVSE
-715 VAGSAAGVSYDA
+715 VVGSAAGITYDA
-727 GVRTVTIK
+727 DVRKVTIK
-735 VTDEGQ
+735 VADDGEGYL
-741 GVLAAETSVDGDT
+741 VAETSVEGDT
-754 TFANTYKAAPVSYAV
+754 TFANTYKAAPVPYGV

-782 AFKAGEF
+782 DLRAGEF
-789 DFELVEDDN
+789 EFELVENGN
-798 VVATAAND
+798 VVATASND
-806 AEGNVRF
+806 AEGNVNF
-813 DTITYDE
+813 DALEYDE
-820 PGTHNYVVREVNGG
+820 AGTHTYVVREAKGSLG
-834 LAGVTY
+834 GVTY
-840 DSSEHVVTVVVTDD
+840 DASEHVVTVSVTDD
-854 GSGKLSAK
+854 GSGRLSAK

-963 VDDDGEGS
+963 VADDGEGN

-1016 TSPVLPLAIGACAL
+1016 TSPALPLAIGACAL
-1030 AAACAAL
+1030 AVACVAL
-1037 LLVRRNNR
+1037 LLVRRNNS

>member
-1 MTSKVRNVWGGGGCF
+1 M
-16 LAKAAGVAA
+16 
-25 SVALALG
+25 
-32 IGIATPCTA
+32 
-41 QAIDLAAPEHSKTI
+41 
-55 SSNDD
+55 
-60 GTYTLSLDV
+60 
-69 TGRKGSQSETVTQ
+69 TQ

-101 KDKDARPGESR
+101 EDKDARPGESR

-129 DGNDDVRVA
+129 NGNDVRVA
-138 VVSFSNDAQTVVGYT
+138 VVSFNKDAKTVVGYT

-163 DALGADDGT
+163 DGLWADGGT

-199 GEPTYRYETVE
+199 GEPTYRYEKHSFLGYSWTE
-210 YWFFGWHTKTVVAG
+210 VAG
-224 SGRYYEQANFDHAVT
+224 NGRYYEQANFDHAVA

-272 GSANGCYSATTPEAL
+272 GSTDGCYSATTPEAL
-287 RKAFASI
+287 RQAFASI

-308 MTDVLTDYVDFVGA
+308 MTDVLTDYVNFVGK

-415 VNDNGAAQTVVAG
+415 VNDNGTTQTVVAG
-428 TDQSYQ
+428 ADQSYQ

-455 VRPSSLTVDL
+455 KRPDTLAVDL
-465 LRNGQKY
+465 LRGGKTY

-479 SAGYKADV
+479 AAGYKADV

-498 RVSEADVPPGYKP
+498 SVSEANVPAGYTP
-511 TYGDDVTNSGTLS
+511 TYGDAVTNSGTLS
-524 ITNTYSVT
+524 ITNTYSVS
-532 PVRVNGKESLS
+532 PVKVSLS

-553 QAGEFRFQL
+553 NVGEFSFQL
-562 KDAQGKEVSTVTN
+562 KDAQGNVVSTATN
-575 DEKGNFAFD
+575 DADGNFAFD
-584 DLVFDAAGTY
+584 DLTFDAAGTY
-594 SYTVSEDTSLL
+594 SYTVTEDTSNL
-605 PDYISPVTT
+605 PAGVSAVTA
-614 GPKSVT
+614 GSKSVT

-631 AADVHKDALE
+631 SADVHKDALE
-641 FENSYKAKAATV
+641 FENSYEAGAAMV
-653 QLSFVKKLSGRPTA
+653 QLSFAKTLSGRPTA
-667 LEAGEFRF
+667 LAAGEFQF
-675 QLKDAQGNVAATV
+675 QLKDDQGKVVATA
-688 SNDAAGNVTFPS
+688 SNDAAGNVTFPR
-700 MAFDEAG
+700 MAFGEAG
-707 TYVYKVSE
+707 TYTYEVSE
-715 VAGSAAGVSYDA
+715 VVGSAAGITYDA
-727 GVRTVTIK
+727 DVRKVTIK
-735 VTDEGQ
+735 VADDGK
-741 GVLAAETSVDGDT
+741 GSLVAETSVDGKT
-754 TFANTYKAAPVSYAV
+754 TFANTYKAASVSYGV
-769 TQDVKVSKTLTGR
+769 TKDVKVSKTLTGR
-782 AFKAGEF
+782 DFRAGEF
-789 DFELVEDDN
+789 EFELVENGN
-798 VVATAAND
+798 VVATASND
-806 AEGNVRF
+806 AEGNVNF
-813 DTITYDE
+813 DALEYDE
-820 PGTHNYVVREVNGG
+820 AGTHTYVVREAKGSLG
-834 LAGVTY
+834 GVTY
-840 DSSEHVVTVVVTDD
+840 DASEYVVTVSVTDD
-854 GSGKLSAK
+854 GSGRLSAK

-868 QIVFKNAYS
+868 KIVFKNAYS

-928 VSLDAAGEYHLTLSE
+928 VSLDVAGEYHLTLSE

-963 VDDDGEGS
+963 VADDGEGS

-1016 TSPVLPLAIGACAL
+1016 TSPVLPLAIGTCAL

>member
-1 MTSKVRNVWGGGGCF
+1 MTSKVRNVSGGGRF
-16 LAKAAGVAA
+16 LVKAAGVAA

-32 IGIATPCTA
+32 IGLATPCTA

-129 DGNDDVRVA
+129 NGNDVRVA
-138 VVSFSNDAQTVVGYT
+138 VVSFNKDAKTVVGYT

-163 DALGADDGT
+163 DGLWADGGT

-199 GEPTYRYETVE
+199 GEPTYRYEKHSFLGYSRTE
-210 YWFFGWHTKTVVAG
+210 VAG
-224 SGRYYEQANFDHAVT
+224 NGRYYEQANFDHAVA

-272 GSANGCYSATTPEAL
+272 GSTDGCYSATTPEAL
-287 RKAFASI
+287 RQAFASI

-308 MTDVLTDYVDFVGA
+308 ITDALTDYVDFVGA

-381 FDVELTQA
+381 FDVKLTQA

-415 VNDNGAAQTVVAG
+415 VNDNGTTQTVVAG
-428 TDQSYQ
+428 ADQSYQ

-455 VRPSSLTVDL
+455 VRPDSLAVDL
-465 LRNGQKY
+465 LRDGQSY
-472 KTVVLDA
+472 KTVTLDA
-479 SAGYKADV
+479 AAGYKADV

-498 RVSEADVPPGYKP
+498 SVSEANVPAGYTP
-511 TYGDDVTNSGTLS
+511 TYGDAVTNSGTLS
-524 ITNTYSVT
+524 ITNTYSVS
-532 PVRVNGKESLS
+532 PVTVYGKESLS

-553 QAGEFRFQL
+553 RAGEFSFQL
-562 KDAQGKEVSTVTN
+562 KDASGKLVQTVTN
-575 DEKGNFAFD
+575 DESGNFHFD
-584 DLVFDAAGTY
+584 DLTFDEPGTY
-594 SYTVSEDTSLL
+594 TYTVSEDTSSL
-605 PDYISPVTT
+605 PAGVSAVTA

-631 AADVHKDALE
+631 SADVRKDALE
-641 FENSYKAKAATV
+641 FENSYEAGAAMV
-653 QLSFVKKLSGRPTA
+653 QLSFAKTLSGRPTA
-667 LEAGEFRF
+667 LTDGEFQF
-675 QLKDAQGNVAATV
+675 QLKDEQDNVVATA
-688 SNDAAGNVTFPS
+688 SNDAAGTVTFPR
-700 MAFDEAG
+700 MAFGKAG
-707 TYVYKVSE
+707 TYTYKVSE
-715 VAGSAAGVSYDA
+715 VVGSAAGITYDA
-727 GVRTVTIK
+727 DVRKVTIK
-735 VTDEGQ
+735 VADDGEGYL
-741 GVLAAETSVDGDT
+741 VAETSVEGDT
-754 TFANTYKAAPVSYAV
+754 TFANTYKAAPVPYGV

-782 AFKAGEF
+782 DLRAGEF
-789 DFELVEDDN
+789 EFELVENGN
-798 VVATAAND
+798 VVATAPND
-806 AEGNVRF
+806 AEGNVNF
-813 DTITYDE
+813 DALEYDE
-820 PGTHNYVVREVNGG
+820 AGTHTYVVREAKGSLG
-834 LAGVTY
+834 GVTY
-840 DSSEHVVTVVVTDD
+840 DASEHVVTVSVTDD
-854 GSGKLSAK
+854 GSGRLSAK

-963 VDDDGEGS
+963 VADDGEGN

-990 AYVAPEA
+990 AYVTPEA

-1016 TSPVLPLAIGACAL
+1016 TSPALPLAIGACAL
-1030 AAACAAL
+1030 AVACAAL
-1037 LLVRRNNR
+1037 LLVRRNNS

>member
-1 MTSKVRNVWGGGGCF
+1 
-16 LAKAAGVAA
+16 
-25 SVALALG
+25 
-32 IGIATPCTA
+32 
-41 QAIDLAAPEHSKTI
+41 
-55 SSNDD
+55 
-60 GTYTLSLDV
+60 
-69 TGRKGSQSETVTQ
+69 
-82 KTDIVLVMDT
+82 MDT

-112 LDYAKTA
+112 LDYAKNA

-187 DGAKKYIVFLSD
+187 DGAKKYVVFLSD

-210 YWFFGWHTKTVVAG
+210 YWLFGWHTKTVVAG

-272 GSANGCYSATTPEAL
+272 GSTDGCYSATTPEAL
-287 RKAFASI
+287 KQAFASI

-308 MTDVLTDYVDFVGA
+308 MTDVLTDYVNFVGK

-389 AYDAAAAAGKTTT
+389 AYNAAAAAGKTTT

-415 VNDNGAAQTVVAG
+415 VNDNGTTQTVVAG
-428 TDQSYQ
+428 ADQSYQ

-455 VRPSSLTVDL
+455 VRPDSLAVEL
-465 LRNGQKY
+465 LRDGQTY
-472 KTVVLDA
+472 KTVKLDA
-479 SAGYKADV
+479 AAGYKADV
-487 VVPAGIGDSVW
+487 VVPAGVGDSVW
-498 RVSEADVPPGYKP
+498 NVSEVKVPAGYTP
-511 TYGDDVTNSGTLS
+511 TYGEPVTNSGTLS
-524 ITNTYSVT
+524 ITNTYSVS
-532 PVRVNGKESLS
+532 PVKVSLS
-543 GHKTLTGRDL
+543 GHKTLTGRGLKAD
-553 QAGEFRFQL
+553 EFSFQL
-562 KDAQGKEVSTVTN
+562 KDAQDNLVSTATN
-575 DEKGNFAFD
+575 DAKGNFAFG
-584 DLVFDAAGTY
+584 DLAFDAAGTY
-594 SYTVSEDTSLL
+594 SYTVTEDTSNL
-605 PDYISPVTT
+605 PAGVSAVTE

-631 AADVHKDALE
+631 SADVRKDALE
-641 FENSYKAKAATV
+641 FENSYEAGAAMV
-653 QLSFVKKLSGRPTA
+653 QLSFAKTLSGRPTA
-667 LEAGEFRF
+667 LTDGEFQF
-675 QLKDAQGNVAATV
+675 QLKDEQGNVVATA
-688 SNDAAGNVTFPS
+688 SNDAAGTVTFPR
-700 MAFDEAG
+700 MAFGEAG
-707 TYVYKVSE
+707 TYTYKVSE
-715 VAGSAAGVSYDA
+715 VAGSAAGVTYDA

-735 VTDEGQ
+735 VTDDGK
-741 GVLAAETSVDGDT
+741 GYLVAETSVDGDT
-754 TFANTYKAAPVSYAV
+754 TFTNTYKAESVSYSV
-769 TQDVKVSKTLTGR
+769 SQDVKVSKTLTGR
-782 AFKAGEF
+782 DLRAGEF
-789 DFELVEDDN
+789 EFELVEN
-798 VVATAAND
+798 GKVVATASND
-806 AEGNVRF
+806 AEGNVSF
-813 DTITYDE
+813 GALTYDE
-820 PGTHNYVVREVNGG
+820 AGTHTYVVREAKGSLG
-834 LAGVTY
+834 GVTY
-840 DSSEHVVTVVVTDD
+840 DASEHVVTVSVTDD
-854 GSGKLSAK
+854 GSGRLSAK

-963 VDDDGEGS
+963 VADDGEGS

-1016 TSPVLPLAIGACAL
+1016 TSPVLPLAIGTCAL

>member
-1 MTSKVRNVWGGGGCF
+1 M
-16 LAKAAGVAA
+16 
-25 SVALALG
+25 
-32 IGIATPCTA
+32 
-41 QAIDLAAPEHSKTI
+41 
-55 SSNDD
+55 
-60 GTYTLSLDV
+60 
-69 TGRKGSQSETVTQ
+69 TQ

-101 KDKDARPGESR
+101 KDKNARPGESR

-129 DGNDDVRVA
+129 NGNDVRVA
-138 VVSFSNDAQTVVGYT
+138 VVSFNKDAKTVVGYT

-163 DALGADDGT
+163 DGLWADGGT

-199 GEPTYRYETVE
+199 GEPTYRYEKHSFLGFSWTE
-210 YWFFGWHTKTVVAG
+210 VAG
-224 SGRYYEQANFDHAVT
+224 NGRYYEQANFDHAVT

-272 GSANGCYSATTPEAL
+272 GSTDGCYSATTPEAL
-287 RKAFASI
+287 KQAFASI

-308 MTDVLTDYVDFVGA
+308 MTDVLTDYVNFVGK

-389 AYDAAAAAGKTTT
+389 AYNAAAAAGKTTT

-415 VNDNGAAQTVVAG
+415 VNDNGTTQTVVAG
-428 TDQSYQ
+428 ADQSYQ

-455 VRPSSLTVDL
+455 VRPDSLAVEL
-465 LRNGQKY
+465 LRDGQTY
-472 KTVVLDA
+472 KTVKLDA
-479 SAGYKADV
+479 AAGYKADV
-487 VVPAGIGDSVW
+487 VVPAGVGDSVW
-498 RVSEADVPPGYKP
+498 SVSEVKVPAGYTP
-511 TYGDDVTNSGTLS
+511 TYGDPVTNSGTLS
-524 ITNTYSVT
+524 ITNTYSVS
-532 PVRVNGKESLS
+532 PVKVSLS
-543 GHKTLTGRDL
+543 GHKTLTGRGLKAD
-553 QAGEFRFQL
+553 EFSFQL
-562 KDAQGKEVSTVTN
+562 KDAQNNVVSTAVN
-575 DEKGNFAFD
+575 DADGNFAFD
-584 DLVFDAAGTY
+584 DLTFDAAGTY
-594 SYTVSEDTSLL
+594 SYTVTEDTSNL
-605 PDYISPVTT
+605 PAGVSAVTA

-631 AADVHKDALE
+631 SADVHKDALE
-641 FENSYKAKAATV
+641 FENSYEAGAAMV
-653 QLSFVKKLSGRPTA
+653 QLSFAKTLSGRPTA
-667 LEAGEFRF
+667 LAAGEFQF
-675 QLKDAQGNVAATV
+675 QLKDDQGKVVATA
-688 SNDAAGNVTFPS
+688 SNDAAGNVTFPR
-700 MAFDEAG
+700 MAFGEAG
-707 TYVYKVSE
+707 TYTYEVSE
-715 VAGSAAGVSYDA
+715 VVGSAAGVIYDA
-727 GVRTVTIK
+727 GVRKVTIK
-735 VTDEGQ
+735 VADDGK
-741 GVLAAETSVDGDT
+741 GSLVAETSVDGDT
-754 TFANTYKAAPVSYAV
+754 TFTNTYKAESVSYSV
-769 TQDVKVSKTLTGR
+769 SQDVKVSKTLTGR
-782 AFKAGEF
+782 NLRAGEF
-789 DFELVEDDN
+789 EFELVEN
-798 VVATAAND
+798 GKVVATAHND
-806 AEGNVRF
+806 AEGKVNF
-813 DTITYDE
+813 DALEYDE
-820 PGTHNYVVREVNGG
+820 AGTHTYVVREAKGSLG
-834 LAGVTY
+834 GVTY
-840 DSSEHVVTVVVTDD
+840 DASEYVVTVSVTDD
-854 GSGKLSAK
+854 GSGRLSAK

-877 AAPTSITFGGTKVLT
+877 ATPTSITFGGTKVLT

-963 VDDDGEGS
+963 VTDDGEGS

-980 GGTDLPVFEN
+980 GSTDLPVFEN

-1016 TSPVLPLAIGACAL
+1016 TSPALPLAIGACAL
-1030 AAACAAL
+1030 AAACAAF

>member
-1 MTSKVRNVWGGGGCF
+1 MTSKVRNVSGGCF
-16 LAKAAGVAA
+16 LVKAAGVVA

-32 IGIATPCTA
+32 IGLATPCTA

-101 KDKDARPGESR
+101 KDKNARPGESR

-129 DGNDDVRVA
+129 NGNDVRVA
-138 VVSFSNDAQTVVGYT
+138 VVSFNKDAKTVVGYT

-163 DALGADDGT
+163 NGLGADGGT
-172 NWEAGLAAANGLTAR
+172 NWEAGLASANGLTAR
-187 DGAKKYIVFLSD
+187 DGAKKYVVFLSD
-199 GEPTYRYETVE
+199 GEPTNRYETTF
-210 YWFFGWHTKTVVAG
+210 WGWTYVAG
-224 SGRYYEQANFDHAVT
+224 SGSHYEQANFDHAVA
-239 EAKKRGNAT
+239 EAKKRGDTT
-248 LFSVAVGSTQKV
+248 LFSVAVGSTDKV
-260 SERMSSFQKEAT
+260 ATRMSAFQQEAT
-272 GSANGCYSATTPEAL
+272 GSTDGCYSATTPEAL
-287 RKAFASI
+287 KQAFASI

-308 MTDVLTDYVDFVGA
+308 MTDVLTDYVNFVGK

-389 AYDAAAAAGKTTT
+389 AYNAAAAAGKTTT

-415 VNDNGAAQTVVAG
+415 VNDNGTTQTVVAG
-428 TDQSYQ
+428 ADQSYQ

-455 VRPSSLTVDL
+455 VRPDSLAVEL
-465 LRNGQKY
+465 LRDGQTY
-472 KTVVLDA
+472 KTVKLDA
-479 SAGYKADV
+479 AAGYKADV
-487 VVPAGIGDSVW
+487 VVPAGVGDSVW
-498 RVSEADVPPGYKP
+498 SVSEVKVPAGYTP
-511 TYGDDVTNSGTLS
+511 TYGDRVTNSGTLS
-524 ITNTYSVT
+524 ITNTYSVS
-532 PVRVNGKESLS
+532 PVTVYGKESLS
-543 GHKTLTGRDL
+543 GRKILTGRDL
-553 QAGEFRFQL
+553 RAGEFSFQL
-562 KDAQGKEVSTVTN
+562 KDAQGNVVSTATN
-575 DEKGNFAFD
+575 DANGNFAFD
-584 DLVFDAAGTY
+584 DLTFDAAGTY
-594 SYTVSEDTSLL
+594 SYTVSEDTSHL
-605 PDYISPVTT
+605 PAGVSAVTA

-631 AADVHKDALE
+631 SADVRKDALE
-641 FENSYKAKAATV
+641 FENSYEAGAAMV
-653 QLSFVKKLSGRPTA
+653 QLSFAKTLSGRPTA
-667 LEAGEFRF
+667 LTDGEFQF
-675 QLKDAQGNVAATV
+675 QLKDEQDNVVATA
-688 SNDAAGNVTFPS
+688 SNDAAGTVTFPR
-700 MAFDEAG
+700 MAFGEAG
-707 TYVYKVSE
+707 TYTYEVSE
-715 VAGSAAGVSYDA
+715 VVGSAAGVTYDA
-727 GVRTVTIK
+727 GVRKVTIK
-735 VTDEGQ
+735 VADNGEGYL
-741 GVLAAETSVDGDT
+741 VAETSVDGDT
-754 TFANTYKAAPVSYAV
+754 TFTNTYKAAPVSYGV

-782 AFKAGEF
+782 DLRAGEF
-789 DFELVEDDN
+789 EFELAENGN
-798 VVATAAND
+798 VVATASND
-806 AEGNVRF
+806 AEGNVNF
-813 DTITYDE
+813 DALEYDE
-820 PGTHNYVVREVNGG
+820 AGTHTYVVREAKGSLG
-834 LAGVTY
+834 GVTY
-840 DSSEHVVTVVVTDD
+840 DASEYVVTVSVTDD
-854 GSGKLSAK
+854 GSGRLSAK

-963 VDDDGEGS
+963 VADDGEGS

-1016 TSPVLPLAIGACAL
+1016 TSPVLPLAIGTCAL

-1037 LLVRRNNR
+1037 LLVCRNNR

>member
-1 MTSKVRNVWGGGGCF
+1 
-16 LAKAAGVAA
+16 
-25 SVALALG
+25 
-32 IGIATPCTA
+32 
-41 QAIDLAAPEHSKTI
+41 
-55 SSNDD
+55 
-60 GTYTLSLDV
+60 
-69 TGRKGSQSETVTQ
+69 
-82 KTDIVLVMDT
+82 MDT

-112 LDYAKTA
+112 LDNAKTA

-129 DGNDDVRVA
+129 NGNDDVRVA
-138 VVSFSNDAQTVVGYT
+138 VVSFNRDAKTVVGYT
-153 SDKGELRRGI
+153 SDKGALRRGI
-163 DALGADDGT
+163 DGLWADGGT

-199 GEPTYRYETVE
+199 GEPTYRYEKYSFLGYSWTE
-210 YWFFGWHTKTVVAG
+210 VAG
-224 SGRYYEQANFDHAVT
+224 NGRYYEQANFDHAVT

-248 LFSVAVGSTQKV
+248 IFSVAVGSTQKV

-272 GSANGCYSATTPEAL
+272 GSTDGCYSATTPEAL
-287 RKAFASI
+287 RQAFASI

-308 MTDVLTDYVDFVGA
+308 MTDVLTDYVNFVGK

-389 AYDAAAAAGKTTT
+389 AYNAAAAAGKTTT

-415 VNDNGAAQTVVAG
+415 VNDNGTTQTVVAG
-428 TDQSYQ
+428 ADQSYQ

-455 VRPSSLTVDL
+455 VRPDSLSVEL
-465 LRNGQKY
+465 LRDGQTY
-472 KTVVLDA
+472 KTVKLDA
-479 SAGYKADV
+479 AAGYKADV

-498 RVSEADVPPGYKP
+498 SVSEANVPAGYTP
-511 TYGDDVTNSGTLS
+511 TYGEAVTNSGTLS
-524 ITNTYSVT
+524 ITNTYSVS
-532 PVRVNGKESLS
+532 PVKVSLS
-543 GHKTLTGRDL
+543 GHKTLTGRGL
-553 QAGEFRFQL
+553 NVGEFKFQL
-562 KDAQGKEVSTVTN
+562 KDAQEKVVSTATN
-575 DEKGNFAFD
+575 EANGSFAFD
-584 DLVFDAAGTY
+584 DLTFDAAGTY
-594 SYTVSEDTSLL
+594 SYTVTEDTSNL
-605 PDYISPVTT
+605 PAGVSPVTE

-631 AADVHKDALE
+631 SADVRKDALE
-641 FENSYKAKAATV
+641 FENSYEAGAAMV
-653 QLSFVKKLSGRPTA
+653 QLSFAKTLSGRPTA
-667 LEAGEFRF
+667 LTDGEFQF
-675 QLKDAQGNVAATV
+675 QLKDEQGNVVATA
-688 SNDAAGNVTFPS
+688 SNDAAGTVTFPR
-700 MAFDEAG
+700 MAFDEKG
-707 TYVYKVSE
+707 TYTYKVSE
-715 VAGSAAGVSYDA
+715 VAGSAAGVTYDA
-727 GVRTVTIK
+727 DVRTVTIK
-735 VTDEGQ
+735 VADDGM
-741 GVLAAETSVDGDT
+741 GSLVAETSVDGDT
-754 TFANTYKAAPVSYAV
+754 TFTNTYKAAPVSYGV
-769 TQDVKVSKTLTGR
+769 TPDVKVSKTLTGR
-782 AFKAGEF
+782 DFRAGEF
-789 DFELVEDDN
+789 EFELVEN
-798 VVATAAND
+798 GKVVATASND
-806 AEGNVRF
+806 AEGNVSF
-813 DTITYDE
+813 GALTYDE
-820 PGTHNYVVREVNGG
+820 AGTHTYVVREAKGSLG
-834 LAGVTY
+834 GVTY
-840 DSSEHVVTVVVTDD
+840 DASEYVVTVSVTDD
-854 GSGKLSAK
+854 GSGRLSAK

-868 QIVFKNAYS
+868 KIVFKNAYS

-963 VDDDGEGS
+963 VADDGKGS

-1016 TSPVLPLAIGACAL
+1016 TSPVLPLAIGTCAL

>member
-1 MTSKVRNVWGGGGCF
+1 M
-16 LAKAAGVAA
+16 
-25 SVALALG
+25 
-32 IGIATPCTA
+32 
-41 QAIDLAAPEHSKTI
+41 
-55 SSNDD
+55 
-60 GTYTLSLDV
+60 
-69 TGRKGSQSETVTQ
+69 TQ

-119 ANDLVNSVVK
+119 ANDMVNSVVK
-129 DGNDDVRVA
+129 NGNDVRVA
-138 VVSFSNDAQTVVGYT
+138 VVSFNKDAKTVVGYT

-163 DALGADDGT
+163 DGLWADGGT

-199 GEPTYRYETVE
+199 GEPTYRYEKCSFLGYSWTE
-210 YWFFGWHTKTVVAG
+210 VAG
-224 SGRYYEQANFDHAVT
+224 NGRYYEQANFDHAVA

-272 GSANGCYSATTPEAL
+272 GSTDGCYSATTPEAL
-287 RKAFASI
+287 RQAFASI

-308 MTDVLTDYVDFVGA
+308 ITDALTDYVDFVGA

-381 FDVELTQA
+381 FDVKLTQA

-415 VNDNGAAQTVVAG
+415 VNDNGTTQTVVAG
-428 TDQSYQ
+428 ADQSYQ

-443 VVSIQKTWVGGT
+443 VVSIQKTWVGGA
-455 VRPSSLTVDL
+455 VRPDSLVVEL
-465 LRNGQKY
+465 LRDGQTY
-472 KTVVLDA
+472 KTVKLDA
-479 SAGYKADV
+479 AAGYKADV

-498 RVSEADVPPGYKP
+498 SVSEANVPAGYTP
-511 TYGDDVTNSGTLS
+511 TYGDAVTNSGTLS
-524 ITNTYSVT
+524 ITNTYSVS
-532 PVRVNGKESLS
+532 PVTVYGKESLS

-553 QAGEFRFQL
+553 NVGEFSFQL
-562 KDAQGKEVSTVTN
+562 KDAQGNVVSTATN
-575 DEKGNFAFD
+575 DANGNFAFD
-584 DLVFDAAGTY
+584 DLTFDAAGTY
-594 SYTVSEDTSLL
+594 SYTVSEDTSSL
-605 PDYISPVTT
+605 PAGVSPVTE

-631 AADVHKDALE
+631 SADVRKDALE
-641 FENSYKAKAATV
+641 FENSYEAGAAMV
-653 QLSFVKKLSGRPTA
+653 QLSFAKTLSGRPTA
-667 LEAGEFRF
+667 LTDGEFQF
-675 QLKDAQGNVAATV
+675 QLKDEQGNVVAIA
-688 SNDAAGNVTFPS
+688 SNDAAGTVTFPR
-700 MAFDEAG
+700 MAFGEAG
-707 TYVYKVSE
+707 TYTYKVSE
-715 VAGSAAGVSYDA
+715 VAGSAAGVTYDA

-735 VTDEGQ
+735 VTDDGK
-741 GVLAAETSVDGDT
+741 GYLVAETSVDGDT
-754 TFANTYKAAPVSYAV
+754 TYANTYKAESGCYSVS
-769 TQDVKVSKTLTGR
+769 QDVKVSKTLTGR
-782 AFKAGEF
+782 DLRAGEF
-789 DFELVEDDN
+789 EFELVEN
-798 VVATAAND
+798 GKVVATASND
-806 AEGNVRF
+806 AEGNVSF
-813 DTITYDE
+813 GALTYDE
-820 PGTHNYVVREVNGG
+820 AGTHTYVVRE
-834 LAGVTY
+834 AK
-840 DSSEHVVTVVVTDD
+840 
-854 GSGKLSAK
+854 GSLG
-862 ATSADG
+862 G

-963 VDDDGEGS
+963 VADDGEGS

-1016 TSPVLPLAIGACAL
+1016 TSPVLPLAIGTCAL

>member
-1 MTSKVRNVWGGGGCF
+1 M
-16 LAKAAGVAA
+16 
-25 SVALALG
+25 
-32 IGIATPCTA
+32 
-41 QAIDLAAPEHSKTI
+41 
-55 SSNDD
+55 
-60 GTYTLSLDV
+60 
-69 TGRKGSQSETVTQ
+69 TQ

-129 DGNDDVRVA
+129 NGNDVRVA
-138 VVSFSNDAQTVVGYT
+138 VVSFNKDAKTVVGYT

-163 DALGADDGT
+163 DGLWADGGT

-187 DGAKKYIVFLSD
+187 DGAKKYTVFLSD
-199 GEPTYRYETVE
+199 GEPTYRYEKYSFLGHSWTE
-210 YWFFGWHTKTVVAG
+210 VAG
-224 SGRYYEQANFDHAVT
+224 NGRYYEQANFDHAVA

-272 GSANGCYSATTPEAL
+272 GSTDGCYSATTSEAL
-287 RKAFASI
+287 RQAFASI

-308 MTDVLTDYVDFVGA
+308 ITDALTDYVDFVGA

-364 NGQAGFVLGEDV
+364 NGQAGFVLGEGV

-381 FDVELTQA
+381 FDVKLTPA

-402 LPTNSE
+402 LPTNAE

-415 VNDNGAAQTVVAG
+415 VNDNGTTQTVVAG
-428 TDQSYQ
+428 ADQSYQ

-455 VRPSSLTVDL
+455 VRPDSLTVDL
-465 LRNGQKY
+465 LRDGKTY
-472 KTVVLDA
+472 KTVTLDA
-479 SAGYKADV
+479 AAGYKADV
-487 VVPAGIGDSVW
+487 AVPAGVGDSVW
-498 RVSEADVPPGYKP
+498 SVSEANVPAGYTP
-511 TYGDDVTNSGTLS
+511 TYGDAVTNSGTLS
-524 ITNTYSVT
+524 ITNTYSVS
-532 PVRVNGKESLS
+532 PVKVSGKESLS
-543 GHKTLTGRDL
+543 GRKTLTGRDL
-553 QAGEFRFQL
+553 KAGEFSFQL
-562 KDAQGKEVSTVTN
+562 KDASCKLVQTVTN
-575 DEKGNFAFD
+575 DESGNFHFD
-584 DLVFDAAGTY
+584 DLTFDEPGTY
-594 SYTVSEDTSLL
+594 TYTVSEDTSSL
-605 PDYISPVTT
+605 PAGVSAVTA

-631 AADVHKDALE
+631 SADIRKDALE
-641 FENSYKAKAATV
+641 FENSYEAGAAMV
-653 QLSFVKKLSGRPTA
+653 QLSFAKTLSGRPTA
-667 LEAGEFRF
+667 LTDGEFQF
-675 QLKDAQGNVAATV
+675 QLKDEQDNVVATA
-688 SNDAAGNVTFPS
+688 SNDAAGTVTFPR
-700 MAFDEAG
+700 MAFGKAG
-707 TYVYKVSE
+707 TYTYKVSE
-715 VAGSAAGVSYDA
+715 VVGSAAGITYDA
-727 GVRTVTIK
+727 DVRKVTIK
-735 VTDEGQ
+735 VADDGEGYL
-741 GVLAAETSVDGDT
+741 VAETSVEGDT
-754 TFANTYKAAPVSYAV
+754 TFANTYKAAPVPYGV

-782 AFKAGEF
+782 DLRAGEF
-789 DFELVEDDN
+789 EFELVENGN
-798 VVATAAND
+798 VVATASND
-806 AEGNVRF
+806 AEGNVNF
-813 DTITYDE
+813 DALEYDE
-820 PGTHNYVVREVNGG
+820 AGTHTYVVREAKGSLG
-834 LAGVTY
+834 GVTY
-840 DSSEHVVTVVVTDD
+840 DASEHVVTVSVTDD
-854 GSGKLSAK
+854 GSGRLSAK

-963 VDDDGEGS
+963 VADDGEGN

-1016 TSPVLPLAIGACAL
+1016 TSPALPLAIGACAL
-1030 AAACAAL
+1030 AVACVAL
-1037 LLVRRNNR
+1037 LLVRRNNS

>member
-1 MTSKVRNVWGGGGCF
+1 MTSKVRNVSGGGCF
-16 LAKAAGVAA
+16 LVKAAGVVA

-32 IGIATPCTA
+32 IGLATPCTA

-101 KDKDARPGESR
+101 KDKNARPGESR

-129 DGNDDVRVA
+129 NGNDVRVA
-138 VVSFSNDAQTVVGYT
+138 VVSFNKDAKTVVGYT

-163 DALGADDGT
+163 DGLWADGGT

-199 GEPTYRYETVE
+199 DEPTYRYEKHSFLGFSWTE
-210 YWFFGWHTKTVVAG
+210 VAG
-224 SGRYYEQANFDHAVT
+224 NGRYYEQANFDHAVT

-272 GSANGCYSATTPEAL
+272 GSTDGCYSATTPEAL
-287 RKAFASI
+287 KQAFASI

-308 MTDVLTDYVDFVGA
+308 MTDVLTDYVNFVGK

-389 AYDAAAAAGKTTT
+389 AYNAAAAAGKTTT

-415 VNDNGAAQTVVAG
+415 VNDNGTTQTVVAG
-428 TDQSYQ
+428 ADQSYQ

-455 VRPSSLTVDL
+455 VRPDSLAVEL
-465 LRNGQKY
+465 LRDGQTY
-472 KTVVLDA
+472 KTVKLDA
-479 SAGYKADV
+479 AAGYKADV
-487 VVPAGIGDSVW
+487 VVPAGVGDSVW
-498 RVSEADVPPGYKP
+498 SVSEVKVPAGYTP
-511 TYGDDVTNSGTLS
+511 TYGDPVTNSGTLS
-524 ITNTYSVT
+524 ITNTYSVS
-532 PVRVNGKESLS
+532 PVKVSLS
-543 GHKTLTGRDL
+543 GHKTLTGRGLKAD
-553 QAGEFRFQL
+553 EFSFQL
-562 KDAQGKEVSTVTN
+562 KDAQNNVVSTAVN
-575 DEKGNFAFD
+575 DADGNFAFD
-584 DLVFDAAGTY
+584 DLTFDAAGTY
-594 SYTVSEDTSLL
+594 SYTVTEDTSNL
-605 PDYISPVTT
+605 PAGVSAVTA

-631 AADVHKDALE
+631 SADVHKDALE
-641 FENSYKAKAATV
+641 FENSYEAGAAMV
-653 QLSFVKKLSGRPTA
+653 QLSFAKTLSGRPTA
-667 LEAGEFRF
+667 LAAGEFQF
-675 QLKDAQGNVAATV
+675 QLKDDQGKVVATA
-688 SNDAAGNVTFPS
+688 SNDAAGNVTFPR
-700 MAFDEAG
+700 MAFGEAG
-707 TYVYKVSE
+707 TYTYEVSE
-715 VAGSAAGVSYDA
+715 VVGSAAGVTYDA
-727 GVRTVTIK
+727 GVRKVTIK
-735 VTDEGQ
+735 VADDGK
-741 GVLAAETSVDGDT
+741 GSLVAETSVDGDT
-754 TFANTYKAAPVSYAV
+754 TFTNTYKAESVSYSV
-769 TQDVKVSKTLTGR
+769 SQDVKVSKTLTGR
-782 AFKAGEF
+782 NLRAGEF
-789 DFELVEDDN
+789 EFELVEN
-798 VVATAAND
+798 GKVVATAHND
-806 AEGNVRF
+806 AEGKVNF
-813 DTITYDE
+813 DALEYDE
-820 PGTHNYVVREVNGG
+820 AGTHTYVVREAKGSLG
-834 LAGVTY
+834 GVTY
-840 DSSEHVVTVVVTDD
+840 DASEYVVTVSVTDD
-854 GSGKLSAK
+854 GSGRLSAK

-877 AAPTSITFGGTKVLT
+877 ATPTSITFGGTKVLT

-963 VDDDGEGS
+963 VTDDGEGS

-980 GGTDLPVFEN
+980 GSTDLPVFEN

-1016 TSPVLPLAIGACAL
+1016 TSPALPLAIGACAL
-1030 AAACAAL
+1030 AAACAAFL
-1037 LLVRRNNR
+1037 LDRRNNR

>member
-1 MTSKVRNVWGGGGCF
+1 MTSKVRNVSGGGRF
-16 LAKAAGVAA
+16 LVKAAGVVA

-32 IGIATPCTA
+32 IGLATPCTA

-55 SSNDD
+55 SSNND

-69 TGRKGSQSETVTQ
+69 TGRKGSQSETVNP

-101 KDKDARPGESR
+101 KDKNARPGESR

-129 DGNDDVRVA
+129 NGNDVRVA
-138 VVSFSNDAQTVVGYT
+138 VVSFNKDAKTVVGYT

-163 DALGADDGT
+163 DGLWADGGT

-199 GEPTYRYETVE
+199 GEPTYRYEKHSFLGYSWTE
-210 YWFFGWHTKTVVAG
+210 VAG
-224 SGRYYEQANFDHAVT
+224 NGRYYEQANFDHAVA

-272 GSANGCYSATTPEAL
+272 GSTNGCYSATTPEAL
-287 RKAFASI
+287 RQAFASI

-308 MTDVLTDYVDFVGA
+308 ITDALTDYVDFVGA

-381 FDVELTQA
+381 FDVELTQD
-389 AYDAAAAAGKTTT
+389 AYNAAAAAGKTTT

-415 VNDNGAAQTVVAG
+415 VNDNGTTQTVVAG
-428 TDQSYQ
+428 ADQSYQ

-455 VRPSSLTVDL
+455 VRPDSLAVEL
-465 LRNGQKY
+465 LRDGQTY
-472 KTVVLDA
+472 KTVKLDA
-479 SAGYKADV
+479 AAGYKADV
-487 VVPAGIGDSVW
+487 VVPAGVGDSVW
-498 RVSEADVPPGYKP
+498 SVSEVKVPAGYTP
-511 TYGDDVTNSGTLS
+511 TYGDRVTNSGTLS
-524 ITNTYSVT
+524 ITNTYSVS
-532 PVRVNGKESLS
+532 PVKVSLS
-543 GHKTLTGRDL
+543 GHKTLTGRAL
-553 QAGEFRFQL
+553 KAGEFSFQL
-562 KDAQGKEVSTVTN
+562 KDAQDNLVSTATN
-575 DEKGNFAFD
+575 DVNGNFAFG
-584 DLVFDAAGTY
+584 DLAFDAAGTY
-594 SYTVSEDTSLL
+594 SYTVTEDTSNL
-605 PDYISPVTT
+605 PAGVSAVTA

-631 AADVHKDALE
+631 SADVRKDALE
-641 FENSYKAKAATV
+641 FENSYEAGAAMV
-653 QLSFVKKLSGRPTA
+653 QLSFAKTLSGRPTA
-667 LEAGEFRF
+667 LAAGEFQF
-675 QLKDAQGNVAATV
+675 QLKDDQGKVVATA
-688 SNDAAGNVTFPS
+688 SNDAAGNVTFPR
-700 MAFDEAG
+700 MAFGEAG
-707 TYVYKVSE
+707 TYTYEVSE
-715 VAGSAAGVSYDA
+715 VVGSAAGVTYDA
-727 GVRTVTIK
+727 GVRKVTIK
-735 VTDEGQ
+735 VADDGK
-741 GVLAAETSVDGDT
+741 GSLVAETSVDGKT
-754 TFANTYKAAPVSYAV
+754 TFANTYKAVPVSYGV
-769 TQDVKVSKTLTGR
+769 TKDVKVSKTLTGR
-782 AFKAGEF
+782 DFRAGEF
-789 DFELVEDDN
+789 EFELVEN
-798 VVATAAND
+798 GKVVATASND
-806 AEGNVRF
+806 AEGNVSF
-813 DTITYDE
+813 GALTYDE
-820 PGTHNYVVREVNGG
+820 AGTHTYVVHEAKGSLG
-834 LAGVTY
+834 GVTY
-840 DSSEHVVTVVVTDD
+840 DASEYVVTVSVTDD
-854 GSGKLSAK
+854 GSGRLSAK

-963 VDDDGEGS
+963 VADDGEGS

-1016 TSPVLPLAIGACAL
+1016 TSPVLPLAIGTCAL

>member
-1 MTSKVRNVWGGGGCF
+1 MTSKVRNVSGGGF
-16 LAKAAGVAA
+16 LVKAAGVVV

-32 IGIATPCTA
+32 IGLATPCTA

-69 TGRKGSQSETVTQ
+69 TGRKGSQSETVAQ

-92 SGSMDFRMD
+92 SGSMKFRMD

-129 DGNDDVRVA
+129 DGNDVRVA
-138 VVSFSNDAQTVVGYT
+138 VVSFNRDAKTVVGYT

-163 DALGADDGT
+163 NGLGADDGT
-172 NWEAGLAAANGLTAR
+172 NWEAGLAAANGATAR

-199 GEPTYRYETVE
+199 GEPTYRYEKHSFLGFSWTE
-210 YWFFGWHTKTVVAG
+210 VAG
-224 SGRYYEQANFDHAVT
+224 NGRYYEQANFDHAVT

-272 GSANGCYSATTPEAL
+272 GSTDGCYSATTPEAL
-287 RKAFASI
+287 RQAFASI

-308 MTDVLTDYVDFVGA
+308 MTDVLTDYVNFVGA

-389 AYDAAAAAGKTTT
+389 AYNAAAAAGKTTT

-415 VNDNGAAQTVVAG
+415 VNDNGTTQTVVAG
-428 TDQSYQ
+428 ADQSYQ

-443 VVSIQKTWVGGT
+443 VVSIQKTWVGGS
-455 VRPSSLTVDL
+455 VRPDSLAVEL
-465 LRNGQKY
+465 LRDGQTY
-472 KTVVLDA
+472 KTVKLDA
-479 SAGYKADV
+479 AAGYKADV
-487 VVPAGIGDSVW
+487 VVPAGVGDSVW
-498 RVSEADVPPGYKP
+498 SVSEVKVPAGYTP
-511 TYGDDVTNSGTLS
+511 TYGDPVTNSGTLS
-524 ITNTYSVT
+524 ITNTYSVSS
-532 PVRVNGKESLS
+532 VKVSLS
-543 GHKTLTGRDL
+543 GHKTLTGRGLKAD
-553 QAGEFRFQL
+553 EFSFQL
-562 KDAQGKEVSTVTN
+562 KDAQDNLVSTATN
-575 DEKGNFAFD
+575 DANGNFAFD
-584 DLVFDAAGTY
+584 DLTFDAAGTY
-594 SYTVSEDTSLL
+594 SYTVTEDTSNL
-605 PDYISPVTT
+605 PAGVSPVTE

-620 IVVTDNGDGTL
+620 VVVTDNGDGTL
-631 AADVHKDALE
+631 SADVRKDALE
-641 FENSYKAKAATV
+641 FENSYEASAAMV
-653 QLSFVKKLSGRPTA
+653 QLSFAKTLSGRPTA
-667 LEAGEFRF
+667 LTDGEFQF
-675 QLKDAQGNVAATV
+675 QLKDEQDNVVATA
-688 SNDAAGNVTFPS
+688 SNDAAGTVTFPR
-700 MAFDEAG
+700 MAFGEAG
-707 TYVYKVSE
+707 TYTYKVSE
-715 VAGSAAGVSYDA
+715 VVGSAAGITYDA
-727 GVRTVTIK
+727 DVRKVTIK
-735 VTDEGQ
+735 VEDDGK
-741 GVLAAETSVDGDT
+741 GYLVAETSVDGDT
-754 TFANTYKAAPVSYAV
+754 TFTNTYKAEFVSYSV
-769 TQDVKVSKTLTGR
+769 SQDVKVSKTLTGR
-782 AFKAGEF
+782 DLGAGEF
-789 DFELVEDDN
+789 DFELVEN
-798 VVATAAND
+798 GKVVATAHND
-806 AEGNVRF
+806 AKGKVNF
-813 DTITYDE
+813 DALEYDE
-820 PGTHNYVVREVNGG
+820 AGTHTYVVREAKGSLG
-834 LAGVTY
+834 GVTY
-840 DSSEHVVTVVVTDD
+840 DASEYVVTVSVTDD
-854 GSGKLSAK
+854 GSGRLSAK

-918 AADGSLVFEP
+918 AADGSLVFES

-963 VDDDGEGS
+963 VADDGKGS

-1016 TSPVLPLAIGACAL
+1016 TSPALPLAIGACAL
-1030 AAACAAL
+1030 AAACAAF

>member
-1 MTSKVRNVWGGGGCF
+1 MTSKVRNVSGGRF
-16 LAKAAGVAA
+16 LVKAAGVVA

-32 IGIATPCTA
+32 IGLATPCTA

-129 DGNDDVRVA
+129 NGNDVRVA
-138 VVSFSNDAQTVVGYT
+138 VVSFNKDAKTVVGYT

-163 DALGADDGT
+163 DGLWADGGT

-199 GEPTYRYETVE
+199 GEPTYRYEKHSFLGISWTE
-210 YWFFGWHTKTVVAG
+210 VAG
-224 SGRYYEQANFDHAVT
+224 NGRYYEQANFDHAVA

-272 GSANGCYSATTPEAL
+272 GSTDGCYSATTPEAL
-287 RKAFASI
+287 KQAFASI

-308 MTDVLTDYVDFVGA
+308 MTDVLTDYVNFVGK

-364 NGQAGFVLGEDV
+364 NGQAGFALGEDV

-415 VNDNGAAQTVVAG
+415 VNDNGTTQTVVAG
-428 TDQSYQ
+428 ADQSYQ

-455 VRPSSLTVDL
+455 VRPDSLAVEL
-465 LRNGQKY
+465 LRDGQTY
-472 KTVVLDA
+472 KTVKLDA
-479 SAGYKADV
+479 AAGYKADV
-487 VVPAGIGDSVW
+487 VVPAGVGDSVW
-498 RVSEADVPPGYKP
+498 SVSEVKVPAGYTP
-511 TYGDDVTNSGTLS
+511 TYGDPVTNSGTLS
-524 ITNTYSVT
+524 ITNTYSVS
-532 PVRVNGKESLS
+532 PVKVSLS
-543 GHKTLTGRDL
+543 GHKTLTGRGLKAD
-553 QAGEFRFQL
+553 EFSFQL
-562 KDAQGKEVSTVTN
+562 KDAQNKVVSTATN
-575 DEKGNFAFD
+575 DANGSFAFD
-584 DLVFDAAGTY
+584 DLTFDAAGTY
-594 SYTVSEDTSLL
+594 SYTVTEDTSNL
-605 PDYISPVTT
+605 PAGVSPVTE

-631 AADVHKDALE
+631 SADVRKDALE
-641 FENSYKAKAATV
+641 FENSYEAGAAMV
-653 QLSFVKKLSGRPTA
+653 QLSFAKTLSGRPTA
-667 LEAGEFRF
+667 LTDGEFQF
-675 QLKDAQGNVAATV
+675 QLKDEQGNVVATA
-688 SNDAAGNVTFPS
+688 SNDAAGTVTFPR
-700 MAFDEAG
+700 MAFGKAG

-715 VAGSAAGVSYDA
+715 VVGSAAGITYDA
-727 GVRTVTIK
+727 DVRKVTIK
-735 VTDEGQ
+735 VTDDGQ
-741 GVLAAETSVDGDT
+741 GSLVAETSVDGKT
-754 TFANTYKAAPVSYAV
+754 TFANTYKAASVSYDV

-782 AFKAGEF
+782 ALRAGEF
-789 DFELVEDDN
+789 EFELVEN
-798 VVATAAND
+798 GKVVATASND
-806 AEGNVRF
+806 AKGNVSF
-813 DTITYDE
+813 GALTYDE
-820 PGTHNYVVREVNGG
+820 AGTHTYVVREAKGSLG
-834 LAGVTY
+834 GVTY
-840 DSSEHVVTVVVTDD
+840 DASEYVVTVSVTDD
-854 GSGKLSAK
+854 GSGRLSAK

-868 QIVFKNAYS
+868 KIVFKNAYS

-1016 TSPVLPLAIGACAL
+1016 TSPALPLAIGACAL
-1030 AAACAAL
+1030 AAACAAF

>member
-1 MTSKVRNVWGGGGCF
+1 M
-16 LAKAAGVAA
+16 
-25 SVALALG
+25 
-32 IGIATPCTA
+32 
-41 QAIDLAAPEHSKTI
+41 
-55 SSNDD
+55 
-60 GTYTLSLDV
+60 
-69 TGRKGSQSETVTQ
+69 TQ

-101 KDKDARPGESR
+101 KDKNARPGESR

-129 DGNDDVRVA
+129 NGNDVRVA
-138 VVSFSNDAQTVVGYT
+138 VVSFNKDAKTVVGYT

-163 DALGADDGT
+163 DGLWADGGT

-199 GEPTYRYETVE
+199 GEPTYRYEKHSFLGYSWTE
-210 YWFFGWHTKTVVAG
+210 VAG
-224 SGRYYEQANFDHAVT
+224 NGRYYEQANFDHAVA

-272 GSANGCYSATTPEAL
+272 GSTDGCYSATTPEAL
-287 RKAFASI
+287 RQAFASI

-308 MTDVLTDYVDFVGA
+308 ITDALTDYVDFVGK

-389 AYDAAAAAGKTTT
+389 AYNAAAAAGKTTT

-415 VNDNGAAQTVVAG
+415 VNDNGTTQTVVAG
-428 TDQSYQ
+428 ADQSYQ

-455 VRPSSLTVDL
+455 VRPDSLAVEL
-465 LRNGQKY
+465 LRDGQSY
-472 KTVVLDA
+472 KTVKLDA
-479 SAGYKADV
+479 AAGYKADV
-487 VVPAGIGDSVW
+487 VVPAGVGDSVW
-498 RVSEADVPPGYKP
+498 SVSEVKVPAGYTP
-511 TYGDDVTNSGTLS
+511 TYGDPVTNSGTLS
-524 ITNTYSVT
+524 ITNTYSVS
-532 PVRVNGKESLS
+532 PVKVSLS
-543 GHKTLTGRDL
+543 GHKTLTGRGL
-553 QAGEFRFQL
+553 NVGEFSFQL
-562 KDAQGKEVSTVTN
+562 KDARGKVVSTATN
-575 DEKGNFAFD
+575 AADGNFAFD

-594 SYTVSEDTSLL
+594 SYTVTEDTSNL
-605 PDYISPVTT
+605 PAGVSPVTE

-631 AADVHKDALE
+631 SADVRKDALE
-641 FENSYKAKAATV
+641 FENSYEAGAAMV
-653 QLSFVKKLSGRPTA
+653 QLSFAKTLSGRPTA
-667 LEAGEFRF
+667 LTDGEFQF
-675 QLKDAQGNVAATV
+675 QLKDEQDNVVATV
-688 SNDAAGNVTFPS
+688 SNDAAGTVTFPR
-700 MAFDEAG
+700 MAFGKAG
-707 TYVYKVSE
+707 TYTYKVSE
-715 VAGSAAGVSYDA
+715 VVGSAAGITYDA
-727 GVRTVTIK
+727 DVRKVTIK
-735 VTDEGQ
+735 VEDDGK
-741 GVLAAETSVDGDT
+741 GYLVAKTSVDGDT
-754 TFANTYKAAPVSYAV
+754 TFTNAYKAESVSYSV
-769 TQDVKVSKTLTGR
+769 TPDVKVSKTLTGR
-782 AFKAGEF
+782 DLGAGEF
-789 DFELVEDDN
+789 EFELVENGN
-798 VVATAAND
+798 VVATAHND
-806 AEGNVRF
+806 AEGKVNF
-813 DTITYDE
+813 DALKYDE
-820 PGTHNYVVREVNGG
+820 AGTHTYVVREAKGS
-834 LAGVTY
+834 LRGVTY
-840 DSSEHVVTVVVTDD
+840 DSSEYVVTVSVTDD
-854 GSGKLSAK
+854 GSGRLSAK

-963 VDDDGEGS
+963 VADDGKGS

>member
-1 MTSKVRNVWGGGGCF
+1 MTSKVRNVSGGGF
-16 LAKAAGVAA
+16 LVKAAGVAA

-32 IGIATPCTA
+32 IGLATPCTA

-129 DGNDDVRVA
+129 NGNDVRVA
-138 VVSFSNDAQTVVGYT
+138 VVSFNKDAKTVVGYT

-163 DALGADDGT
+163 DGLWADGGT

-199 GEPTYRYETVE
+199 GEPTYRYEKRSFLGFSWTE
-210 YWFFGWHTKTVVAG
+210 VAG
-224 SGRYYEQANFDHAVT
+224 NGRYYEQANFDHAVT

-272 GSANGCYSATTPEAL
+272 GSTDGCYSATTPEAL
-287 RKAFASI
+287 RQAFASI

-308 MTDVLTDYVDFVGA
+308 ITDALTDYVDFVGA

-381 FDVELTQA
+381 FDVKLTQA

-415 VNDNGAAQTVVAG
+415 VNDNGTTQTVVAG
-428 TDQSYQ
+428 ADQSYQ

-455 VRPSSLTVDL
+455 VRPDSLTVDL
-465 LRNGQKY
+465 LRDGKTY
-472 KTVVLDA
+472 KTVTLDA
-479 SAGYKADV
+479 AAGYKADV
-487 VVPAGIGDSVW
+487 VVPAGVGDSVW
-498 RVSEADVPPGYKP
+498 SVSEDNVPDGYTP
-511 TYGDDVTNSGTLS
+511 TYGDPVTNSGTLS
-524 ITNTYSVT
+524 ITNTYSVS
-532 PVRVNGKESLS
+532 PVTVYGKESLS
-543 GHKTLTGRDL
+543 GCKTLTGRDL
-553 QAGEFRFQL
+553 KAGEFSFQL
-562 KDAQGKEVSTVTN
+562 KDASGKLVQTVTN
-575 DEKGNFAFD
+575 DESGNFHFD
-584 DLVFDAAGTY
+584 DLTFDEPGTY
-594 SYTVSEDTSLL
+594 TYTVSEDTSSL
-605 PDYISPVTT
+605 PAGVSAVTT

-631 AADVHKDALE
+631 SADVHKDALE
-641 FENSYKAKAATV
+641 FENSYEAGAAMVQPSFAKT
-653 QLSFVKKLSGRPTA
+653 LSGRPTA
-667 LEAGEFRF
+667 LTDGEFQF
-675 QLKDAQGNVAATV
+675 QLKDEQDNVVATA
-688 SNDAAGNVTFPS
+688 SNDAAGTVTFPR
-700 MAFDEAG
+700 MVFGEAG
-707 TYVYKVSE
+707 TYTYEVSE
-715 VAGSAAGVSYDA
+715 VVGSAAGVTYDA
-727 GVRTVTIK
+727 GVRKVTIK
-735 VTDEGQ
+735 VADNGEGYL
-741 GVLAAETSVDGDT
+741 VAETSVDGDT
-754 TFANTYKAAPVSYAV
+754 TFTNTYKAAPVSYGV

-782 AFKAGEF
+782 DLRAGEF
-789 DFELVEDDN
+789 EFELVENGN
-798 VVATAAND
+798 VVATASND
-806 AEGNVRF
+806 AEGNVNF
-813 DTITYDE
+813 DALEYDE
-820 PGTHNYVVREVNGG
+820 AGTHTYVVREAKGG
-834 LAGVTY
+834 LGGVTY
-840 DSSEHVVTVVVTDD
+840 DASEHVVTVSVTDD
-854 GSGKLSAK
+854 GSGRLSAK

-963 VDDDGEGS
+963 VADDGEGN

-990 AYVAPEA
+990 AYVTPEA
-997 PSEPAA
+997 PSGPAA

-1016 TSPVLPLAIGACAL
+1016 TSPALPLAIGACAL
-1030 AAACAAL
+1030 AVACAAL
-1037 LLVRRNNR
+1037 LLVRRNNS

>member
-1 MTSKVRNVWGGGGCF
+1 MTSKVRNVSGGGRF
-16 LAKAAGVAA
+16 LVKAAGVVA

-32 IGIATPCTA
+32 IGLATPCTA

-69 TGRKGSQSETVTQ
+69 TGRKGSQSETVAQ

-92 SGSMDFRMD
+92 SGSMNFRMD

-112 LDYAKTA
+112 LDYAKNA

-129 DGNDDVRVA
+129 DGNDVRVA
-138 VVSFSNDAQTVVGYT
+138 VVSFNRDAKTVVGYT

-163 DALGADDGT
+163 NGLGADDGT

-199 GEPTYRYETVE
+199 GEPTYRYEKHSFLGFSWTE
-210 YWFFGWHTKTVVAG
+210 VAG
-224 SGRYYEQANFDHAVT
+224 NGRYYEQANFDHAVT

-272 GSANGCYSATTPEAL
+272 GSTDGCYSATTPEAL
-287 RKAFASI
+287 KQAFASI

-308 MTDVLTDYVDFVGA
+308 MTDVLTDYVNFVGK

-389 AYDAAAAAGKTTT
+389 AYNAAAAAGKTTT

-415 VNDNGAAQTVVAG
+415 VNDNGTTQTVVAG
-428 TDQSYQ
+428 ADQSYQ

-455 VRPSSLTVDL
+455 VRPDSLAVEL
-465 LRNGQKY
+465 LRDGQTY
-472 KTVVLDA
+472 KTVKLDA
-479 SAGYKADV
+479 AAGYKADV
-487 VVPAGIGDSVW
+487 VVPAGVGDSVW
-498 RVSEADVPPGYKP
+498 SVSEVKVPAGYTP
-511 TYGDDVTNSGTLS
+511 TYGDPVTNSGTLS
-524 ITNTYSVT
+524 ITNTYSVS
-532 PVRVNGKESLS
+532 PVKVSLS
-543 GHKTLTGRDL
+543 GHKTLTGRGLKAD
-553 QAGEFRFQL
+553 EFSFQL
-562 KDAQGKEVSTVTN
+562 KDAQDNLVSTATN
-575 DEKGNFAFD
+575 DANGNFAFG
-584 DLVFDAAGTY
+584 DLAFDAAGTY
-594 SYTVSEDTSLL
+594 SYTVTEDTSNL
-605 PDYISPVTT
+605 PTGVSAVTA

-631 AADVHKDALE
+631 SADVHKDALE
-641 FENSYKAKAATV
+641 FENSYEAGAAMV
-653 QLSFVKKLSGRPTA
+653 QLSFAKTLSGRPTA
-667 LEAGEFRF
+667 LTDGEFQF
-675 QLKDAQGNVAATV
+675 QLKDEQDNVVATA
-688 SNDAAGNVTFPS
+688 SNDAAGTVTFPL
-700 MAFDEAG
+700 MAFGKAG
-707 TYVYKVSE
+707 TYTYKVSE
-715 VAGSAAGVSYDA
+715 VVGSAAGITYDA
-727 GVRTVTIK
+727 DVRKVTIK
-735 VTDEGQ
+735 VTDDGEGYL
-741 GVLAAETSVDGDT
+741 VAKTSVDGDT
-754 TFANTYKAAPVSYAV
+754 TFTNTYKAESVSYSV
-769 TQDVKVSKTLTGR
+769 SQDVKVSKTLTGR
-782 AFKAGEF
+782 DFGAGEF
-789 DFELVEDDN
+789 EFELVEN
-798 VVATAAND
+798 GKVVATAHND
-806 AEGNVRF
+806 AEGKVNF
-813 DTITYDE
+813 DALKYDKA
-820 PGTHNYVVREVNGG
+820 GTHTYVVREAKGS
-834 LAGVTY
+834 LRGVTY
-840 DSSEHVVTVVVTDD
+840 DASEYVVTVSVTDD
-854 GSGKLSAK
+854 GSGRLSAK

-963 VDDDGEGS
+963 VADDGEGS

-1016 TSPVLPLAIGACAL
+1016 TSPALPLAIGACAL
-1030 AAACAAL
+1030 AVACAAF

>member
-1 MTSKVRNVWGGGGCF
+1 MTSKVRNVSGGGCF
-16 LAKAAGVAA
+16 LVKAAGVVA

-32 IGIATPCTA
+32 IGLATPCTA

-55 SSNDD
+55 SSNDH

-101 KDKDARPGESR
+101 KDKEARPGESR
-112 LDYAKTA
+112 LDNAKTA

-129 DGNDDVRVA
+129 NGNDVRVA
-138 VVSFSNDAQTVVGYT
+138 VVSFNKDAKTVVGYT

-163 DALGADDGT
+163 DGLWADGGT

-199 GEPTYRYETVE
+199 GEPTYRYEKHSFLGYSWTE
-210 YWFFGWHTKTVVAG
+210 VAG
-224 SGRYYEQANFDHAVT
+224 NGRYYEQANFDHAVV

-272 GSANGCYSATTPEAL
+272 GSTDGCYSATTPEAL
-287 RKAFASI
+287 KQAFASI

-308 MTDVLTDYVDFVGA
+308 MTDVLTDYVNFVGK

-389 AYDAAAAAGKTTT
+389 AYNAAAAAGKTTT
-402 LPTNSE
+402 LPTNAE

-415 VNDNGAAQTVVAG
+415 VNDNGTTQTVVAG
-428 TDQSYQ
+428 ADQSYQ

-455 VRPSSLTVDL
+455 VRPDSLSVEL
-465 LRNGQKY
+465 LRDGQTY
-472 KTVVLDA
+472 KTVKLDA
-479 SAGYKADV
+479 AAGYKADV

-498 RVSEADVPPGYKP
+498 SVSEANVPAGYTP
-511 TYGDDVTNSGTLS
+511 TYGDAVTNSGTLS
-524 ITNTYSVT
+524 ITNTYSVS
-532 PVRVNGKESLS
+532 PVKVSLS
-543 GHKTLTGRDL
+543 GHKTLTGRGLKAD
-553 QAGEFRFQL
+553 EFSFQL
-562 KDAQGKEVSTVTN
+562 KDAQDNLVSTATN
-575 DEKGNFAFD
+575 DANGRFAFD
-584 DLVFDAAGTY
+584 DLTFDAAGTY
-594 SYTVSEDTSLL
+594 SYTVTEDTSNL
-605 PDYISPVTT
+605 PAGVSPVTE

-631 AADVHKDALE
+631 SADVHKDALE
-641 FENSYKAKAATV
+641 FENSYEAGAAMV
-653 QLSFVKKLSGRPTA
+653 QLSFAKTLSGRPTA
-667 LEAGEFRF
+667 LAAGEFQF
-675 QLKDAQGNVAATV
+675 QLKDDQGKVVATA
-688 SNDAAGNVTFPS
+688 SNDAAGNVTFPR
-700 MAFDEAG
+700 MAFGEAG
-707 TYVYKVSE
+707 TYTYEVSE
-715 VAGSAAGVSYDA
+715 VAGSAAGVTYDA
-727 GVRTVTIK
+727 GVRKVTIK
-735 VTDEGQ
+735 VADDGEGYL
-741 GVLAAETSVDGDT
+741 VAETSVEGDT
-754 TFANTYKAAPVSYAV
+754 TFANTYKAAPVPYGV

-782 AFKAGEF
+782 DLRAGEF
-789 DFELVEDDN
+789 EFELVENGN
-798 VVATAAND
+798 VVATAPND
-806 AEGNVRF
+806 AEGNVNF
-813 DTITYDE
+813 DALEYDE
-820 PGTHNYVVREVNGG
+820 AGTHTYVVREAKGSLG
-834 LAGVTY
+834 GVTY
-840 DSSEHVVTVVVTDD
+840 DASEHVVTVSVTDD
-854 GSGKLSAK
+854 GSGRLSAK

-963 VDDDGEGS
+963 VADDGEGN

-990 AYVAPEA
+990 AYVTPEA

-1016 TSPVLPLAIGACAL
+1016 TSPALPLAIGACAL
-1030 AAACAAL
+1030 AVACAAL
-1037 LLVRRNNR
+1037 LLVRRNNS

>member
-1 MTSKVRNVWGGGGCF
+1 M
-16 LAKAAGVAA
+16 
-25 SVALALG
+25 
-32 IGIATPCTA
+32 
-41 QAIDLAAPEHSKTI
+41 
-55 SSNDD
+55 
-60 GTYTLSLDV
+60 
-69 TGRKGSQSETVTQ
+69 TQ

-129 DGNDDVRVA
+129 DGNDVRVA
-138 VVSFSNDAQTVVGYT
+138 VVSFNKDAKTVVGYT

-163 DALGADDGT
+163 DGLWADGGT

-199 GEPTYRYETVE
+199 GEPTYRYEK
-210 YWFFGWHTKTVVAG
+210 YSFLGSSWTVVAG
-224 SGRYYEQANFDHAVT
+224 NGRYYEQANFDHAVT

-272 GSANGCYSATTPEAL
+272 GSTDGCYSATTPEAL
-287 RKAFASI
+287 RQAFASI

-308 MTDVLTDYVDFVGA
+308 ITDALTDYVDFVGA

-327 VSARDAE
+327 VSARDTE

-389 AYDAAAAAGKTTT
+389 AYNTAAAAGKTTT

-415 VNDNGAAQTVVAG
+415 VNDNGTTQTVVAG
-428 TDQSYQ
+428 ADQSYQ
-434 PQSVDVPVN
+434 LQSVDVPVN

-455 VRPSSLTVDL
+455 KRPDSLAVEL
-465 LRNGQKY
+465 LRDGQTY
-472 KTVVLDA
+472 KTVALDA
-479 SAGYKADV
+479 AAGYKADV

-498 RVSEADVPPGYKP
+498 SVSEANVPAGYTP
-511 TYGDDVTNSGTLS
+511 TYGDAVTNSGTLS
-524 ITNTYSVT
+524 ITNTYSVS
-532 PVRVNGKESLS
+532 PVKVSLS
-543 GHKTLTGRDL
+543 GHKTLTGRGL
-553 QAGEFRFQL
+553 KAGEFSFQL
-562 KDAQGKEVSTVTN
+562 KDAQNKVVSTATN
-575 DEKGNFAFD
+575 DADGNFHFD
-584 DLVFDAAGTY
+584 DLTFDEPGTY
-594 SYTVSEDTSLL
+594 TYTVSEDTSSL
-605 PDYISPVTT
+605 PAGVSPVTE

-631 AADVHKDALE
+631 SADVRKDALE
-641 FENSYKAKAATV
+641 FENSYEAGAAMV
-653 QLSFVKKLSGRPTA
+653 QLSFAKTLSGRPTA
-667 LEAGEFRF
+667 LTDGEFQF
-675 QLKDAQGNVAATV
+675 QLKDEQGNVVATA
-688 SNDAAGNVTFPS
+688 SNDAAGTVTFPR
-700 MAFDEAG
+700 MAFGEAG
-707 TYVYKVSE
+707 TYTYKVSE
-715 VAGSAAGVSYDA
+715 VAGSAAGVTYDA
-727 GVRTVTIK
+727 DVRKVTIK
-735 VTDEGQ
+735 VADDGEGYL
-741 GVLAAETSVDGDT
+741 VAKTSVDGDT
-754 TFANTYKAAPVSYAV
+754 TFTNTYKAESVSYSV
-769 TQDVKVSKTLTGR
+769 SQDVKVSKTLTGR
-782 AFKAGEF
+782 DLRASEF
-789 DFELVEDDN
+789 DFELVEN
-798 VVATAAND
+798 GKVVATAHND
-806 AEGNVRF
+806 AEGNVNF
-813 DTITYDE
+813 DALKYDE
-820 PGTHNYVVREVNGG
+820 AGTHTYVVREAKGSLG
-834 LAGVTY
+834 GVTY
-840 DSSEHVVTVVVTDD
+840 DASEYVVTVSVTDD
-854 GSGKLSAK
+854 GFGRLSAK

-963 VDDDGEGS
+963 VADDGEGS

-1003 PQAPAAV
+1003 PHAPAAV

-1016 TSPVLPLAIGACAL
+1016 TSPALPLAIGACAL

>member
-1 MTSKVRNVWGGGGCF
+1 
-16 LAKAAGVAA
+16 
-25 SVALALG
+25 
-32 IGIATPCTA
+32 
-41 QAIDLAAPEHSKTI
+41 
-55 SSNDD
+55 
-60 GTYTLSLDV
+60 
-69 TGRKGSQSETVTQ
+69 
-82 KTDIVLVMDT
+82 MDT
-92 SGSMDFRMD
+92 SGSMKFRMD

-129 DGNDDVRVA
+129 DGNDVRVA
-138 VVSFSNDAQTVVGYT
+138 VVSFNRDAKTVVGYT

-163 DALGADDGT
+163 NGLGADDGT

-199 GEPTYRYETVE
+199 GEPTYRYEKHSFLGFSWTD
-210 YWFFGWHTKTVVAG
+210 VAG
-224 SGRYYEQANFDHAVT
+224 NGRYYEQANFDHAVT

-272 GSANGCYSATTPEAL
+272 GSTDGCYSATTPEAL
-287 RKAFASI
+287 RQAFASI

-308 MTDVLTDYVDFVGA
+308 MTDVLTDYVNFVGA

-389 AYDAAAAAGKTTT
+389 AYNAAAAAGKTTT

-415 VNDNGAAQTVVAG
+415 VNDNGTTQTVVAG
-428 TDQSYQ
+428 ADQSYQ

-443 VVSIQKTWVGGT
+443 VVSIQKTWVGGS
-455 VRPSSLTVDL
+455 VRPDSLAVEL
-465 LRNGQKY
+465 LRDGQTY
-472 KTVVLDA
+472 KTVKLDA
-479 SAGYKADV
+479 AAGYKADV
-487 VVPAGIGDSVW
+487 VVPAGVGDSVW
-498 RVSEADVPPGYKP
+498 SVSEVKVPAGYTP
-511 TYGDDVTNSGTLS
+511 TYGDPVTNSGTLS
-524 ITNTYSVT
+524 ITNTYSVSS
-532 PVRVNGKESLS
+532 VKVSLS
-543 GHKTLTGRDL
+543 GHKTLTGRGLKAD
-553 QAGEFRFQL
+553 EFSFQL
-562 KDAQGKEVSTVTN
+562 KDAQDNLVSTATN
-575 DEKGNFAFD
+575 DANGNFAFD
-584 DLVFDAAGTY
+584 DLTFDAAGTY
-594 SYTVSEDTSLL
+594 SYTVTEDTSNL
-605 PDYISPVTT
+605 PAGVSPVTE

-620 IVVTDNGDGTL
+620 VVVTDNGDGTL
-631 AADVHKDALE
+631 SADVRKDALE
-641 FENSYKAKAATV
+641 FENSYEASAAMV
-653 QLSFVKKLSGRPTA
+653 QLSFAKTLSGRPTA
-667 LEAGEFRF
+667 LTDGEFQF
-675 QLKDAQGNVAATV
+675 QLKDEQDNVVATA
-688 SNDAAGNVTFPS
+688 SNDAAGTVTFPR
-700 MAFDEAG
+700 MAFGEAG
-707 TYVYKVSE
+707 TYTYKVSE
-715 VAGSAAGVSYDA
+715 VVGSAAGITYDA
-727 GVRTVTIK
+727 DVRKVTIK
-735 VTDEGQ
+735 VEDDGK
-741 GVLAAETSVDGDT
+741 GYLVAETSVDGDT
-754 TFANTYKAAPVSYAV
+754 TFTNTYKAEFVSYSV
-769 TQDVKVSKTLTGR
+769 SQDVKVSKTLTGR
-782 AFKAGEF
+782 DLGAGEF
-789 DFELVEDDN
+789 DFELVEN
-798 VVATAAND
+798 GKVVATAHND
-806 AEGNVRF
+806 AKGKVNF
-813 DTITYDE
+813 DALEYDE
-820 PGTHNYVVREVNGG
+820 AGTHTYVVREAKGSLG
-834 LAGVTY
+834 GVTY
-840 DSSEHVVTVVVTDD
+840 DASEYVVTVSVTDD
-854 GSGKLSAK
+854 GSGRLSAK

-918 AADGSLVFEP
+918 AADGSLVFES

-963 VDDDGEGS
+963 VADDGKGS

-980 GGTDLPVFEN
+980 GGADLPVFEN

-1016 TSPVLPLAIGACAL
+1016 TSPALPLAIGACAL
-1030 AAACAAL
+1030 AAACAAF

>member
-1 MTSKVRNVWGGGGCF
+1 MTSKVRNVSGGGF
-16 LAKAAGVAA
+16 LVKAAGVVA
-25 SVALALG
+25 SIALALG
-32 IGIATPCTA
+32 IGLATPCTA

-69 TGRKGSQSETVTQ
+69 TGRKGSQSETVAQ

-92 SGSMDFRMD
+92 SGSMKFRMD

-129 DGNDDVRVA
+129 DGNDVRVA
-138 VVSFSNDAQTVVGYT
+138 VVSFNRDAKTVVGYT
-153 SDKGELRRGI
+153 SDKGKLRRGI
-163 DALGADDGT
+163 NGLGADDGT

-199 GEPTYRYETVE
+199 GEPTYRYEKHS
-210 YWFFGWHTKTVVAG
+210 FLGWTEVAG
-224 SGRYYEQANFDHAVT
+224 NGRYYEQANFDHAVT

-248 LFSVAVGSTQKV
+248 LFSIAVGSTQKV

-272 GSANGCYSATTPEAL
+272 GSTDGCYSATTPEAL
-287 RKAFASI
+287 RQAFASI

-308 MTDVLTDYVDFVGA
+308 MTDVLTDYVNFVGA

-389 AYDAAAAAGKTTT
+389 AYNAAAAAGKTTT

-415 VNDNGAAQTVVAG
+415 VNDNGTTQTVVAG
-428 TDQSYQ
+428 ADQSYQ

-443 VVSIQKTWVGGT
+443 VVSIQKTWVGGS
-455 VRPSSLTVDL
+455 VRPDSLAVEL
-465 LRNGQKY
+465 LRDGQTY
-472 KTVVLDA
+472 KTVKLDA
-479 SAGYKADV
+479 AAGYKADV
-487 VVPAGIGDSVW
+487 VVPAGVGDSVW
-498 RVSEADVPPGYKP
+498 SVSEVKVPAGYTP
-511 TYGDDVTNSGTLS
+511 TYGDPVTNSGTLS
-524 ITNTYSVT
+524 ITNTYSVSS
-532 PVRVNGKESLS
+532 VKVSLS
-543 GHKTLTGRDL
+543 GHKTLTGRGLKAD
-553 QAGEFRFQL
+553 EFSFQL
-562 KDAQGKEVSTVTN
+562 KDAQDNLVSTATN
-575 DEKGNFAFD
+575 DANGNFAFD
-584 DLVFDAAGTY
+584 DLTFDAAGTY
-594 SYTVSEDTSLL
+594 SYTVTEDTSNL
-605 PDYISPVTT
+605 PAGVSPVTE

-620 IVVTDNGDGTL
+620 VVVTDNGDGTL
-631 AADVHKDALE
+631 SADVRKDALE
-641 FENSYKAKAATV
+641 FENSYEASAAMV
-653 QLSFVKKLSGRPTA
+653 QLSFAKTLSGRPTA
-667 LEAGEFRF
+667 LTDGEFQF
-675 QLKDAQGNVAATV
+675 QLKDEQDNVVATA
-688 SNDAAGNVTFPS
+688 SNDAAGTVTFPR
-700 MAFDEAG
+700 MAFGEAG
-707 TYVYKVSE
+707 TYTYKVSE
-715 VAGSAAGVSYDA
+715 VVGSAAGITYDA
-727 GVRTVTIK
+727 DVRKVTIK
-735 VTDEGQ
+735 VEDDGK
-741 GVLAAETSVDGDT
+741 GYLVAETSVDGDT
-754 TFANTYKAAPVSYAV
+754 TFTNTYKAEFVSYSV
-769 TQDVKVSKTLTGR
+769 SQDVKVSKTLTGR
-782 AFKAGEF
+782 DLGAGEF
-789 DFELVEDDN
+789 DFELVEN
-798 VVATAAND
+798 GKVVATAHND
-806 AEGNVRF
+806 AKGKVNF
-813 DTITYDE
+813 DALEYDE
-820 PGTHNYVVREVNGG
+820 AGTHTYVVREAKGSLG
-834 LAGVTY
+834 GVTY
-840 DSSEHVVTVVVTDD
+840 DASEYVVTVSVTDD
-854 GSGKLSAK
+854 GSGRLSAK

-918 AADGSLVFEP
+918 AADGSLVFES

-963 VDDDGEGS
+963 VADDGKGS

-997 PSEPAA
+997 SSEPAA

-1016 TSPVLPLAIGACAL
+1016 TSPALPLAIGACTL
-1030 AAACAAL
+1030 AAACAAF

>member
-1 MTSKVRNVWGGGGCF
+1 M
-16 LAKAAGVAA
+16 
-25 SVALALG
+25 
-32 IGIATPCTA
+32 
-41 QAIDLAAPEHSKTI
+41 
-55 SSNDD
+55 
-60 GTYTLSLDV
+60 TYTLSLDV

-129 DGNDDVRVA
+129 NGNDVRVA
-138 VVSFSNDAQTVVGYT
+138 VVSFNKDAKTVVGYT

-163 DALGADDGT
+163 DGLWADGGT

-199 GEPTYRYETVE
+199 GEPTYRYEKRSFLGFSWTE
-210 YWFFGWHTKTVVAG
+210 VAG
-224 SGRYYEQANFDHAVT
+224 NGRYYEQANFDHAVT

-272 GSANGCYSATTPEAL
+272 GSTDGCYSATTPEAL
-287 RKAFASI
+287 RQAFASI

-308 MTDVLTDYVDFVGA
+308 ITDALTDYVDFVGA

-334 GNEVSLSPSDYEVS
+334 GNEVLLSPSDYEVS

-364 NGQAGFVLGEDV
+364 NGQAGFVLDEDV

-381 FDVELTQA
+381 FDVKLTQA

-415 VNDNGAAQTVVAG
+415 VNDNGTTQTVVAG
-428 TDQSYQ
+428 ADQSYQ

-455 VRPSSLTVDL
+455 VRPDSLTVDL
-465 LRNGQKY
+465 LRDGKTY
-472 KTVVLDA
+472 KTVTLDA
-479 SAGYKADV
+479 AAGYKADV
-487 VVPAGIGDSVW
+487 VVPAGVGDSVW
-498 RVSEADVPPGYKP
+498 SVSEDNVPDGYTP
-511 TYGDDVTNSGTLS
+511 TYGDPVTNSGTLS
-524 ITNTYSVT
+524 ITNTYSVS
-532 PVRVNGKESLS
+532 PVTVYGKESLF

-553 QAGEFRFQL
+553 RAGEF
-562 KDAQGKEVSTVTN
+562 E
-575 DEKGNFAFD
+575 
-584 DLVFDAAGTY
+584 
-594 SYTVSEDTSLL
+594 
-605 PDYISPVTT
+605 
-614 GPKSVT
+614 
-620 IVVTDNGDGTL
+620 
-631 AADVHKDALE
+631 
-641 FENSYKAKAATV
+641 
-653 QLSFVKKLSGRPTA
+653 
-667 LEAGEFRF
+667 
-675 QLKDAQGNVAATV
+675 
-688 SNDAAGNVTFPS
+688 
-700 MAFDEAG
+700 
-707 TYVYKVSE
+707 
-715 VAGSAAGVSYDA
+715 
-727 GVRTVTIK
+727 
-735 VTDEGQ
+735 
-741 GVLAAETSVDGDT
+741 
-754 TFANTYKAAPVSYAV
+754 
-769 TQDVKVSKTLTGR
+769 
-782 AFKAGEF
+782 
-789 DFELVEDDN
+789 FELVENGN
-798 VVATAAND
+798 VVATASND
-806 AEGNVRF
+806 AEGNVNF
-813 DTITYDE
+813 DALEYDE
-820 PGTHNYVVREVNGG
+820 AGTHTYVVREAKGSLG
-834 LAGVTY
+834 GVTY
-840 DSSEHVVTVVVTDD
+840 DASEHVVTVSVTDD
-854 GSGKLSAK
+854 GSGRLSAK

-963 VDDDGEGS
+963 VADDGEGS

-990 AYVAPEA
+990 ACVAPEA

-1016 TSPVLPLAIGACAL
+1016 TSPVLPLAIGTCAL
-1030 AAACAAL
+1030 AVACAAL
-1037 LLVRRNNR
+1037 LLVRRNNS